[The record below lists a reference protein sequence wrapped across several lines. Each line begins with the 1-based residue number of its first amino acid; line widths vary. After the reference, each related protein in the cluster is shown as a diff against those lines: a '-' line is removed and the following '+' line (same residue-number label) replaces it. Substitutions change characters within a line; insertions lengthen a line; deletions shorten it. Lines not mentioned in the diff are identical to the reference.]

1 MAQVPKFET
10 GGKSPSNIEEYN
22 KKKQELQDLYNKK
35 EQETKTIT
43 INGKKYDIKEAKEK
57 LQNWV
62 SSDDS
67 RSLKNSYRRRGS
79 GVDASYN
86 RFLDALNKGDIQE
99 INSTPSGFDIKY
111 NNSEGF
117 NLGDKYSSDYLAKAI
132 DNNFLNLTEYSN
144 TLQEPDKI
152 DVSWNPRELIN
163 SVWGGKINQE
173 VYNRKTTSERIDDVI
188 RALESNRGR
197 FYEYLSSED
206 KTPFKGYENLPF
218 KSIQEYDQFIED
230 LSQGRDGNPNSEFDW
245 EEQKNNQRFGDYIWK
260 YIFGSSDRGT
270 STTQES
276 SKSPDEIKKEEDE
289 IRKVNNLPE
298 NAPLKYN
305 FNGKNIVVTKEGLR
319 EIDPSGNLIGL
330 RGHFPFESNP
340 ATYMLKSGWY
350 DTDYIPYEKIKD
362 YVGSNVKYLNDIY
375 NPEVYS
381 WRKNAE
387 NIKYKK
393 DWDKEQSYNAYYKL
407 AKLLNLPEGEEY
419 GIDYFNPYIGDNQAV
434 EDYEFIGI
442 NNPQNVESYLSS
454 GRPYKSTGIYAINK
468 KTGDIIP
475 GEFKYNQGYLQF
487 SPTSNY
493 PGISSINLNKLNVN
507 PVEGRDLTLGSKFLA
522 DLYSKYGLYDNE
534 IKPFL
539 GLKYA
544 PMSNYAG
551 TGYIPSGVGMYQ
563 EGGILRNSISSDL
576 QDKQSASMSDVFS
589 GESLSAADKA
599 DLTALAL
606 DVAGLASTAA
616 FGVGNAVGAATGL
629 GSTISTAIADYKRD
643 DDWSWSDTGNLIL
656 NLGMDAATL
665 IPGLGT
671 VAKGAKVTKAI
682 KTAAPILR
690 KAFTALGLGTS
701 LTALG
706 KVMSG
711 EELTINDW
719 RLLANGLNAVTG
731 IGRNVAGKKLY
742 TQKAGAG
749 ELSKP
754 LEVNVNGKTKEIS
767 FKNNEVEGF
776 NKMSTEDKLTT
787 VKTKLKSQYTDLTD
801 EDLSNIKIPKGKWYN
816 PFTRGVGK
824 VKETKVA
831 GRELTPE
838 TLDKIK
844 NNKLSS
850 FQKGLVAE
858 QAYYRRGNI
867 QKQLEDNNIYLGQIS
882 GAPTVV
888 YHGPLTEKVPGKLT
902 NVRAPRSEIL
912 EEKEKLIHRVVN
924 PTKGANDATL
934 NSTLLESMQST
945 PFGTTRSLVEPSGKA
960 TRVTKSDI
968 RKADAKKFRESDEG
982 KAIIAANKQ
991 KLEDVRRRK
1000 QLAYLKG
1007 QETKRRN
1014 ELGYKEE
1021 NKNLSKIVTNSG
1033 GKINNQNNKKISELL
1048 RISEL
1053 RRKRDIE
1060 EAKRLNEL
1068 GYRKEAEH
1076 LSKIVSGINKPI
1088 DNINKKKLTNL
1099 KIRNTYARLRDQYE
1113 FGSDKWIEYQNM
1125 IALLPRYKNGG
1136 NLDYYSV
1143 RNKLLKER
1151 DKYEL
1156 GSKEWIEAN
1165 KKVKEFKNGGVIKYQ
1180 DGGVTPTNILE
1191 EVVVTRKSP
1200 SRIRRIDS
1208 EVLNNNT
1215 FDFNLKPMNKPSL
1228 NTPITKSST
1237 GSNIES
1243 QNYLPTKSSLGSIP
1257 LTTISSLASAIQKT
1271 AANNKIYK
1279 TLKKDLRPSLINL
1292 PTDLNYSIQ
1301 GNEGVRQAYYK
1312 QAANL
1317 EGLTRTPLTSD
1328 ADRQLA
1334 YNLEVAKNAAEA
1346 RLQGDLANEQAIQQS
1361 REKAFQ
1367 VNANNLIRREE
1378 AANRNRLATTEYLNT
1393 LANLKA
1399 QKIGQNA
1406 NIWDTFLHDVTEQTK
1421 QYINTNNARK
1431 VNEQLLDSQYKN
1443 ARLSTEDSITASDL
1457 QRRLD
1462 ALYQKEEY
1470 KKDPTK
1476 LFLDP
1481 EYKNIINAQKELQ
1494 LKGLKRSIDLQKL
1507 GLSGQYP
1514 KVFRFGGIIKK

>member
-86 RFLDALNKGDIQE
+86 RFLDALSKGDIQE

-144 TLQEPDKI
+144 TLQEPNKI

-163 SVWGGKINQE
+163 SIWGGKINQE
-173 VYNRKTTSERIDDVI
+173 VYNRKNTSERIDDVI
-188 RALESNRGR
+188 RALENNRGR

-230 LSQGRDGNPNSEFDW
+230 LSQGRNGDPNSEFDW

-260 YIFGSSDRGT
+260 YIFGDSNQQNSSTQG
-270 STTQES
+270 ST
-276 SKSPDEIKKEEDE
+276 KSEEQIKKEEDE
-289 IRKVNNLPE
+289 IRKVNNLLE
-298 NAPLKYN
+298 NSPLSYN

-319 EIDPSGNLIGL
+319 EIDSSGNLVGL
-330 RGHFPFESNP
+330 RGYFPFESNP

-442 NNPQNVESYLSS
+442 NNPQNVESYLNT
-454 GRPYKSTGIYAINK
+454 GRPYKSKSIYAINK

-522 DLYSKYGLYDNE
+522 DLYSKYFNINSQYLGANE
-534 IKPFL
+534 AK
-539 GLKYA
+539 GETT
-544 PMSNYAG
+544 AG
-551 TGYIPSGVGMYQ
+551 GIPIRYQ

-671 VAKGAKVTKAI
+671 MAKGAKVTKAI

-867 QKQLEDNNIYLGQIS
+867 QKQLEDNNIYLGQTL

-888 YHGPLTEKVPGKLT
+888 YHGKLTEKAPGKINL
-902 NVRAPRSEIL
+902 RAPRSEIL
-912 EEKEKLIHRVVN
+912 EQKEQLIHNVVN
-924 PTKGANDATL
+924 PTKGPTDAEL
-934 NSTLLESMQST
+934 NSSILEQMQFT
-945 PFGTTRSLVEPSGKA
+945 PFGTTRPLTEPSGKA
-960 TRVTKSDI
+960 SRMTKSDV
-968 RKADAKKFRESDEG
+968 RKTQAKLWRESEEG
-982 KAIIAANKQ
+982 KATLAKNKQ
-991 KLEDVRRRK
+991 KLENEKRRR

-1021 NKNLSKIVTNSG
+1021 NKNLSRIVTTPNESVS
-1033 GKINNQNNKKISELL
+1033 NQNDERILNLL
-1048 RISEL
+1048 SKAEEDAVL
-1053 RRKRDIE
+1053 RKRINAQE
-1060 EAKRLNEL
+1060 YQA
-1068 GYRKEAEH
+1068 A
-1076 LSKIVSGINKPI
+1076 SKHSS
-1088 DNINKKKLTNL
+1088 KKKTVS
-1099 KIRNTYARLRDQYE
+1099 KKKSKDVGDRLPKKHKD
-1113 FGSDKWIEYQNM
+1113 
-1125 IALLPRYKNGG
+1125 GG
-1136 NLDYYSV
+1136 TLDYFFI

-1165 KKVKEFKNGGVIKYQ
+1165 KNVKEFKNGGVIKYQ

-1228 NTPITKSST
+1228 NTSITKSST

-1378 AANRNRLATTEYLNT
+1378 AANKNRLATTEYLNT

>member
-22 KKKQELQDLYNKK
+22 KRKQELQDLYNKK

-86 RFLDALNKGDIQE
+86 RFLDALSKGDIQE

-144 TLQEPDKI
+144 TLQEPNKI

-173 VYNRKTTSERIDDVI
+173 VYNRKNTSERIDDVI
-188 RALESNRGR
+188 RALENNRGR

-230 LSQGRDGNPNSEFDW
+230 LSQGRNGDPNSEFDW

-260 YIFGSSDRGT
+260 YIFGDSNQQNSSTQG
-270 STTQES
+270 ST
-276 SKSPDEIKKEEDE
+276 KSEEQIKKEEDE
-289 IRKVNNLPE
+289 IRKTNNLPE
-298 NAPLKYN
+298 GAPLSYN

-319 EIDPSGNLIGL
+319 EKDSSGNLVGL
-330 RGHFPFESNP
+330 RGYFPFESNP

-816 PFTRGVGK
+816 PFTRGIGK

-867 QKQLEDNNIYLGQIS
+867 QKQLKDNNIYLGQTL

-888 YHGPLTEKVPGKLT
+888 YHGKLTEKAPGKINL
-902 NVRAPRSEIL
+902 RAPRSEIL
-912 EEKEKLIHRVVN
+912 EQKEQLIHNVVN
-924 PTKGANDATL
+924 PTKGPTDAEL
-934 NSTLLESMQST
+934 NSSILEQMQFT
-945 PFGTTRSLVEPSGKA
+945 PFGTTRPLTEPSGKA
-960 TRVTKSDI
+960 SRVTKSDV
-968 RKADAKKFRESDEG
+968 RKTQAKLWRESEEG
-982 KAIIAANKQ
+982 KATLAKNKQ
-991 KLEDVRRRK
+991 KLENEKRRR
-1000 QLAYLKG
+1000 QSAYLKG

-1021 NKNLSKIVTNSG
+1021 NKNLSRIVTTPNESVS
-1033 GKINNQNNKKISELL
+1033 NQNDERILNLL
-1048 RISEL
+1048 IKAEEDAVL
-1053 RRKRDIE
+1053 RKRINAQE
-1060 EAKRLNEL
+1060 YQA
-1068 GYRKEAEH
+1068 A
-1076 LSKIVSGINKPI
+1076 SKHSS
-1088 DNINKKKLTNL
+1088 KKKTVS
-1099 KIRNTYARLRDQYE
+1099 KKKSKDVGDRLPKKHKD
-1113 FGSDKWIEYQNM
+1113 
-1125 IALLPRYKNGG
+1125 GG
-1136 NLDYYSV
+1136 TLDYFFI

-1165 KKVKEFKNGGVIKYQ
+1165 KNVKEFKNGGVIKYQ

>member
-22 KKKQELQDLYNKK
+22 KRKQELQDLYNKK

-67 RSLKNSYRRRGS
+67 RNLKNSYRRRGS

-86 RFLDALNKGDIQE
+86 RFLDALSKGDIQE

-173 VYNRKTTSERIDDVI
+173 VYNRKNTSERIDDVI
-188 RALESNRGR
+188 RALENNRGR

-230 LSQGRDGNPNSEFDW
+230 LSQGRNGDPNSEFDW

-260 YIFGSSDRGT
+260 YIFGDSNQQNSSTQG
-270 STTQES
+270 ST
-276 SKSPDEIKKEEDE
+276 KSEEQIKKEEDE

-298 NAPLKYN
+298 NAPLSYN

-319 EIDPSGNLIGL
+319 EKDSSGNLVGL
-330 RGHFPFESNP
+330 RGYFPFESNP

-362 YVGSNVKYLNDIY
+362 YVGSNVKYLNDVY

-442 NNPQNVESYLSS
+442 NNPQNVESYLNT
-454 GRPYKSTGIYAINK
+454 GRPYKSKSIYAINK

-522 DLYSKYGLYDNE
+522 DLYSKYFNINSQYLGANE
-534 IKPFL
+534 AK
-539 GLKYA
+539 GETT
-544 PMSNYAG
+544 AG
-551 TGYIPSGVGMYQ
+551 GIPIRYQ
-563 EGGILRNSISSDL
+563 EGGVLRNSISSDL

-671 VAKGAKVTKAI
+671 MAKGAKVTKAI

-731 IGRNVAGKKLY
+731 ISRNVAGKKLY

-754 LEVNVNGKTKEIS
+754 LEVNVNGKTKEVL

-867 QKQLEDNNIYLGQIS
+867 QKQLEDNIYLGQIS

-888 YHGPLTEKVPGKLT
+888 YYGKLTEKAPGRLT
-902 NVRAPRSEIL
+902 NLRAPRSEIL
-912 EEKEKLIHRVVN
+912 EQKEQLIHNVVN
-924 PTKGANDATL
+924 PTKGPTDAEL
-934 NSTLLESMQST
+934 NSSILEQMQFT
-945 PFGTTRSLVEPSGKA
+945 PFGTTHHLAEPSGRA
-960 TRVTKSDI
+960 SRMTKSDVK
-968 RKADAKKFRESDEG
+968 KARDKIYIYSDEG
-982 KAIIAANKQ
+982 KAEIAKNKQ
-991 KLEDVRRRK
+991 KLEEAKKRR

-1021 NKNLSKIVTNSG
+1021 NKNLSRIVTTPNESVS
-1033 GKINNQNNKKISELL
+1033 NQNDERILNLL
-1048 RISEL
+1048 IKAEEDAAL
-1053 RRKRDIE
+1053 RKRINAQE
-1060 EAKRLNEL
+1060 YQA
-1068 GYRKEAEH
+1068 A
-1076 LSKIVSGINKPI
+1076 SKHSS
-1088 DNINKKKLTNL
+1088 KKKTVS
-1099 KIRNTYARLRDQYE
+1099 KKKSKDVGDRLPKKHKD
-1113 FGSDKWIEYQNM
+1113 
-1125 IALLPRYKNGG
+1125 GG
-1136 NLDYYSV
+1136 TLDYFFI

-1191 EVVVTRKSP
+1191 EVIVTGKSP

-1208 EVLNNNT
+1208 RVLNNNT
-1215 FDFNLKPMNKPSL
+1215 FDFNLKPMNTSSL
-1228 NTPITKSST
+1228 NIPITKSST

-1243 QNYLPTKSSLGSIP
+1243 QNYLPTKSSLESIP

-1367 VNANNLIRREE
+1367 VNANNLMRREE

-1399 QKIGQNA
+1399 QKIGQNT

>member
-22 KKKQELQDLYNKK
+22 KRKQELQDLYNKK

-86 RFLDALNKGDIQE
+86 RFLDALSKGDIQE

-173 VYNRKTTSERIDDVI
+173 VYNRKNTSERIDDVI
-188 RALESNRGR
+188 RALENNRRR

-230 LSQGRDGNPNSEFDW
+230 LSQGRNGDPNSEFDW

-260 YIFGSSDRGT
+260 YIFGDSNQQNSSTQG
-270 STTQES
+270 ST
-276 SKSPDEIKKEEDE
+276 KSEEQIKKEEDE
-289 IRKVNNLPE
+289 IRKTNNLPE
-298 NAPLKYN
+298 NAPLSYN

-319 EIDPSGNLIGL
+319 EIDSSGNLVGL
-330 RGHFPFESNP
+330 RGYFPFESNP

-616 FGVGNAVGAATGL
+616 LGVGNAVGAATGL

-671 VAKGAKVTKAI
+671 MAKGAKVTKAI

-731 IGRNVAGKKLY
+731 ISRNVAGKKLY

-754 LEVNVNGKTKEIS
+754 LEVNVNGKTKEVL

-867 QKQLEDNNIYLGQIS
+867 QKQLEDNNIYLGQTL

-888 YHGPLTEKVPGKLT
+888 YHGKLTEKAPGKINL
-902 NVRAPRSEIL
+902 RAPRSEIL
-912 EEKEKLIHRVVN
+912 EQKEQLIHNVVN
-924 PTKGANDATL
+924 PTKGPTDAEL
-934 NSTLLESMQST
+934 NSSILEQMQFT
-945 PFGTTRSLVEPSGKA
+945 PFGTTRRLAEPSGKA
-960 TRVTKSDI
+960 SRMTKSDVK
-968 RKADAKKFRESDEG
+968 KARDKIYIYSNEG
-982 KAIIAANKQ
+982 KAEIAKNKQ
-991 KLEDVRRRK
+991 KLEEAKKRR

-1021 NKNLSKIVTNSG
+1021 NKNLSRIVTTPNESVS
-1033 GKINNQNNKKISELL
+1033 NQNDERILNLL
-1048 RISEL
+1048 IKAEEDAAL
-1053 RRKRDIE
+1053 RKRINAQE
-1060 EAKRLNEL
+1060 YQA
-1068 GYRKEAEH
+1068 A
-1076 LSKIVSGINKPI
+1076 SKHSS
-1088 DNINKKKLTNL
+1088 KKKTVS
-1099 KIRNTYARLRDQYE
+1099 KKKSKDVGDRLPKKHKD
-1113 FGSDKWIEYQNM
+1113 
-1125 IALLPRYKNGG
+1125 GG
-1136 NLDYYSV
+1136 TLDYFFI

-1208 EVLNNNT
+1208 GVLNNNT

-1257 LTTISSLASAIQKT
+1257 LTTISSLASAVQKT

-1279 TLKKDLRPSLINL
+1279 TLRKNLRPSLINL

-1328 ADRQLA
+1328 ADKQLA

-1367 VNANNLIRREE
+1367 VNANNLMRREE

-1421 QYINTNNARK
+1421 QYINTNNAKK

>member
-35 EQETKTIT
+35 EQETKTII
-43 INGKKYDIKEAKEK
+43 INGRKYDIKEAKDK

-62 SSDDS
+62 SSEDS
-67 RSLKNSYRRRGS
+67 RSLKNSYKRRGS

-86 RFLDALNKGDIQE
+86 RFLNALSEGKIQE
-99 INSTPSGFDIKY
+99 INSTPSGFDVKY
-111 NNSEGF
+111 TNSEGF

-260 YIFGSSDRGT
+260 YIFGSSDQGT

-362 YVGSNVKYLNDIY
+362 YVSSNVKYLNDIY
-375 NPEVYS
+375 NPEVYN

-387 NIKYKK
+387 NIRYKK
-393 DWDKEQSYNAYYKL
+393 DWDKGQSYNAYYKL

-419 GIDYFNPYIGDNQAV
+419 GIDYFNPYIGDNQAA
-434 EDYEFIGI
+434 EDYEFVGI
-442 NNPQNVESYLSS
+442 NNPQNVESYLNI
-454 GRPYKSTGIYAINK
+454 GRPYKSKSIYAINK

-522 DLYSKYGLYDNE
+522 DLYSKYFNINSQYLGANEAKGETTAGGLS
-534 IKPFL
+534 I
-539 GLKYA
+539 
-544 PMSNYAG
+544 S
-551 TGYIPSGVGMYQ
+551 YQ
-563 EGGILRNSISSDL
+563 EGGVLRNSISSDL

-616 FGVGNAVGAATGL
+616 LGVGNAVGAATGL

-643 DDWSWSDTGNLIL
+643 NDWSWSDTGNLIL

-671 VAKGAKVTKAI
+671 MAKGAKVTKAI
-682 KTAAPILR
+682 KAVAPILR
-690 KAFTALGLGTS
+690 KAFTVMGLGS
-701 LTALG
+701 SAAALG
-706 KVMSG
+706 KVVSG
-711 EELTINDW
+711 KELTINDW

-742 TQKAGAG
+742 TQKAGAE

-754 LEVNVNGKTKEIS
+754 LKVTVNGKTENVL

-776 NKMSTEDKLTT
+776 NKMSTEDKITA
-787 VKTKLKSQYTDLTD
+787 VRTKLKEQNKNLTD
-801 EDLSNIKIPKGKWYN
+801 EDLKDIKLPTGKWYN
-816 PFTRGVGK
+816 PLTRGRGK
-824 VKETKVA
+824 VKETKVT

-844 NNKLSS
+844 NNKLSA

-867 QKQLEDNNIYLGQIS
+867 QKQLENNNIYLGQIS

-945 PFGTTRSLVEPSGKA
+945 PFGTTRPLVEPSGKA

-968 RKADAKKFRESDEG
+968 RKVDAKKFRESDEG

-991 KLEDVRRRK
+991 KLEDARRRK

-1007 QETKRRN
+1007 QETKRHN

-1180 DGGVTPTNILE
+1180 DGGVTPTNISE
-1191 EVVVTRKSP
+1191 DVVVTRKSP

-1378 AANRNRLATTEYLNT
+1378 AANKNRLATTEYLNT

-1514 KVFRFGGIIKK
+1514 KIFRFGGIIKK

>member
-86 RFLDALNKGDIQE
+86 RFLDALSKGDIQE

-144 TLQEPDKI
+144 TLQEPNKI

-173 VYNRKTTSERIDDVI
+173 VYNRKNTSERIDDVI
-188 RALESNRGR
+188 RALENNRGR

-260 YIFGSSDRGT
+260 YIFGSSDQGT

-442 NNPQNVESYLSS
+442 NNPQNVESYLNT
-454 GRPYKSTGIYAINK
+454 GRPYKSKSIYAINK

-522 DLYSKYGLYDNE
+522 NLYSKYFNINSQYLGANE
-534 IKPFL
+534 AK
-539 GLKYA
+539 GETT
-544 PMSNYAG
+544 AG
-551 TGYIPSGVGMYQ
+551 GIPIRYQ

-629 GSTISTAIADYKRD
+629 GSTISTAIANYKRD

-671 VAKGAKVTKAI
+671 MAKGAKVTKAI
-682 KTAAPILR
+682 KIAAPILH
-690 KAFTALGLGTS
+690 KAFTALGLVTS

-711 EELTINDW
+711 KELTINDW

-749 ELSKP
+749 KLSKP
-754 LEVNVNGKTKEIS
+754 LEVNVNGKTKEVL

-787 VKTKLKSQYTDLTD
+787 VRTKLESQYKDLTD

-816 PFTRGVGK
+816 PFTRGIGK

-867 QKQLEDNNIYLGQIS
+867 QKQLEDNNIYLGQTL

-888 YHGPLTEKVPGKLT
+888 YHGKLTEKAPGKINL
-902 NVRAPRSEIL
+902 RAPRSEIL
-912 EEKEKLIHRVVN
+912 EQKEQLIHNVVN
-924 PTKGANDATL
+924 PTKGPTDAEL
-934 NSTLLESMQST
+934 NSSILEQMQFT
-945 PFGTTRSLVEPSGKA
+945 PFGTTRPLTEPSGKA
-960 TRVTKSDI
+960 SRVTKSDV
-968 RKADAKKFRESDEG
+968 RKTQAKLWRESEEG
-982 KAIIAANKQ
+982 KATLAKNKQ
-991 KLEDVRRRK
+991 KLENEKRRR

-1021 NKNLSKIVTNSG
+1021 NKNLSRIVTTPNESVS
-1033 GKINNQNNKKISELL
+1033 NQNDERILNLL
-1048 RISEL
+1048 SKAEEDAVL
-1053 RRKRDIE
+1053 RKRINAQE
-1060 EAKRLNEL
+1060 YQA
-1068 GYRKEAEH
+1068 A
-1076 LSKIVSGINKPI
+1076 SKHSS
-1088 DNINKKKLTNL
+1088 KKKTVS
-1099 KIRNTYARLRDQYE
+1099 KKKSKDVGDRLPKKHKD
-1113 FGSDKWIEYQNM
+1113 
-1125 IALLPRYKNGG
+1125 GG
-1136 NLDYYSV
+1136 TLDYFFI

-1165 KKVKEFKNGGVIKYQ
+1165 KNVKEFKNGGVIKYQ

-1228 NTPITKSST
+1228 NIPITKSST

>member
-1 MAQVPKFET
+1 MAQIPKFET

-86 RFLDALNKGDIQE
+86 RFLDALSKGDIQE

-144 TLQEPDKI
+144 TLQEPNKI

-173 VYNRKTTSERIDDVI
+173 VYNRKNTSERIDDVI
-188 RALESNRGR
+188 RALENNRGR

-230 LSQGRDGNPNSEFDW
+230 LSQGRNGDPNSEFDW

-260 YIFGSSDRGT
+260 YIFGDSNQQNSSTQG
-270 STTQES
+270 ST
-276 SKSPDEIKKEEDE
+276 KSEEQIKKEEDE
-289 IRKVNNLPE
+289 IRKTNNLPE
-298 NAPLKYN
+298 GAPLSYN

-319 EIDPSGNLIGL
+319 EIDSSGNLVGL
-330 RGHFPFESNP
+330 RGYFPFESNP

-442 NNPQNVESYLSS
+442 NNPQNVESYLNT
-454 GRPYKSTGIYAINK
+454 GRPYKSKSIYAINK

-522 DLYSKYGLYDNE
+522 NLYSKYFNINSQYLGANE
-534 IKPFL
+534 AK
-539 GLKYA
+539 GETT
-544 PMSNYAG
+544 AG
-551 TGYIPSGVGMYQ
+551 GIPIRYQ

-682 KTAAPILR
+682 KIAAPILH
-690 KAFTALGLGTS
+690 KAFTALGLVTS

-711 EELTINDW
+711 KELTINDW

-749 ELSKP
+749 KLSKP
-754 LEVNVNGKTKEIS
+754 LEVNVNGKTKEVL

-787 VKTKLKSQYTDLTD
+787 VRTKLESQYKDLTD

-867 QKQLEDNNIYLGQIS
+867 QKQLEDNNIYLGQTL

-888 YHGPLTEKVPGKLT
+888 YHGKLTEKAPGKINL
-902 NVRAPRSEIL
+902 RAPRSEIL
-912 EEKEKLIHRVVN
+912 EQKEQLIHNVVN
-924 PTKGANDATL
+924 PTKGPTDAEL
-934 NSTLLESMQST
+934 NSSILEQMQFT
-945 PFGTTRSLVEPSGKA
+945 PFGTTRPLTEPSGKA
-960 TRVTKSDI
+960 SRVTKSDV
-968 RKADAKKFRESDEG
+968 RKTQAKLWRESEEG
-982 KAIIAANKQ
+982 KATLAKNKQ
-991 KLEDVRRRK
+991 KLENEKRRR

-1021 NKNLSKIVTNSG
+1021 NKNLSRIVTTPDESVS
-1033 GKINNQNNKKISELL
+1033 NQNDERILNLL
-1048 RISEL
+1048 IKAEEDAVL
-1053 RRKRDIE
+1053 RKRINAQE
-1060 EAKRLNEL
+1060 YQA
-1068 GYRKEAEH
+1068 A
-1076 LSKIVSGINKPI
+1076 SKHSS
-1088 DNINKKKLTNL
+1088 KKKTVS
-1099 KIRNTYARLRDQYE
+1099 KKKSKDVGDRLPKKHKD
-1113 FGSDKWIEYQNM
+1113 
-1125 IALLPRYKNGG
+1125 GG
-1136 NLDYYSV
+1136 TLDYFFI

-1165 KKVKEFKNGGVIKYQ
+1165 KNVKEFKNGGVIKYQ

-1215 FDFNLKPMNKPSL
+1215 FDFNLKPMNTSSL

>member
-35 EQETKTIT
+35 EQETKTII
-43 INGKKYDIKEAKEK
+43 INGRKYDIKEAKDK

-62 SSDDS
+62 SSEDS
-67 RSLKNSYRRRGS
+67 RSLKNSYKRRGS

-86 RFLDALNKGDIQE
+86 RFLNALSEGKIQE
-99 INSTPSGFDIKY
+99 INSTPSGFDVKY
-111 NNSEGF
+111 TNSEGF

-362 YVGSNVKYLNDIY
+362 YVSSNVKYLNDIY

-419 GIDYFNPYIGDNQAV
+419 GIDYFNPYIGDNQAA
-434 EDYEFIGI
+434 EDYEFVGI
-442 NNPQNVESYLSS
+442 NNPQNVESYLNT
-454 GRPYKSTGIYAINK
+454 GRPYKSKSIYAINK

-493 PGISSINLNKLNVN
+493 PGISSINLNKLNIN

-522 DLYSKYGLYDNE
+522 NLYSKYFNINSQYLGANE
-534 IKPFL
+534 AK
-539 GLKYA
+539 GETT
-544 PMSNYAG
+544 AG
-551 TGYIPSGVGMYQ
+551 GIPIRYQ
-563 EGGILRNSISSDL
+563 EGGVLRNSISSDL

-616 FGVGNAVGAATGL
+616 LGVGNAVGAATGL

-643 DDWSWSDTGNLIL
+643 NDWSWSDTGNLIL

-671 VAKGAKVTKAI
+671 MAKGAKVTKAI
-682 KTAAPILR
+682 KAAAPILR
-690 KAFTALGLGTS
+690 KAFTVMGLGS
-701 LTALG
+701 SAAALG
-706 KVMSG
+706 KVVSG

-742 TQKAGAG
+742 TQKAGAE

-754 LEVNVNGKTKEIS
+754 LKVTVNGKTENVL

-776 NKMSTEDKLTT
+776 NKMSTEDKITA
-787 VKTKLKSQYTDLTD
+787 VRTKLKEQNKNLTD
-801 EDLSNIKIPKGKWYN
+801 EDLKDIKLPTGKWYN
-816 PFTRGVGK
+816 PLTRGRGK
-824 VKETKVA
+824 VKETKVT

-844 NNKLSS
+844 NNKLSA

-867 QKQLEDNNIYLGQIS
+867 QKQLENNNIYLGQIS

-945 PFGTTRSLVEPSGKA
+945 PFGTTRPLVEPSGKA

-991 KLEDVRRRK
+991 KLEDARRRK

-1007 QETKRRN
+1007 QETKRHN

-1180 DGGVTPTNILE
+1180 DGGVTPTNISE
-1191 EVVVTRKSP
+1191 DVVVTRKSP

-1208 EVLNNNT
+1208 GVLNNNT

-1443 ARLSTEDSITASDL
+1443 TRLSTEDSITASDL

>member
-1 MAQVPKFET
+1 MAQIPKFET

-86 RFLDALNKGDIQE
+86 RFLDALSKGDIQE

-144 TLQEPDKI
+144 TLQEPNKI

-173 VYNRKTTSERIDDVI
+173 VYNRKNTSERIDDVI
-188 RALESNRGR
+188 RALENNRGR

-230 LSQGRDGNPNSEFDW
+230 LSQGRNGDPNSEFDW

-260 YIFGSSDRGT
+260 YIFGDSNQQNSSTQG
-270 STTQES
+270 ST
-276 SKSPDEIKKEEDE
+276 KSEEQIKKEEDE
-289 IRKVNNLPE
+289 IRKTNNLPE
-298 NAPLKYN
+298 GAPLSYN

-319 EIDPSGNLIGL
+319 EIDSSGNLVGL
-330 RGHFPFESNP
+330 RGYFPFESNP

-442 NNPQNVESYLSS
+442 NNSQNVESYLNT
-454 GRPYKSTGIYAINK
+454 GRPYKSKSIYAINK

-522 DLYSKYGLYDNE
+522 NLYSKYFNINSQYLGANE
-534 IKPFL
+534 AK
-539 GLKYA
+539 GETT
-544 PMSNYAG
+544 AG
-551 TGYIPSGVGMYQ
+551 GIPIRYQ

-671 VAKGAKVTKAI
+671 MAKGAKVTKAI

-731 IGRNVAGKKLY
+731 MGRNVAGKKLY

-867 QKQLEDNNIYLGQIS
+867 QKQLEDNNIYLGQTL

-888 YHGPLTEKVPGKLT
+888 YHGKLTEKAPGKINL
-902 NVRAPRSEIL
+902 RAPRSEIL
-912 EEKEKLIHRVVN
+912 EQKEQLIHNVVN
-924 PTKGANDATL
+924 PTKGPTDAEL
-934 NSTLLESMQST
+934 NSSILEQMQFT
-945 PFGTTRSLVEPSGKA
+945 PFGTTRPLTEPSGKA
-960 TRVTKSDI
+960 SRMTKSDV
-968 RKADAKKFRESDEG
+968 RKTQAKLWRESEEG
-982 KAIIAANKQ
+982 KATLAKNKQ
-991 KLEDVRRRK
+991 KLENEKRRK

-1021 NKNLSKIVTNSG
+1021 NKNLSRIVTTPNESVS
-1033 GKINNQNNKKISELL
+1033 NQNDERILNLL
-1048 RISEL
+1048 IKAEEDAVL
-1053 RRKRDIE
+1053 RKRINAQE
-1060 EAKRLNEL
+1060 YQA
-1068 GYRKEAEH
+1068 A
-1076 LSKIVSGINKPI
+1076 SKHSS
-1088 DNINKKKLTNL
+1088 KKKTVS
-1099 KIRNTYARLRDQYE
+1099 KKKSKDVGDRLPKKHKD
-1113 FGSDKWIEYQNM
+1113 
-1125 IALLPRYKNGG
+1125 GG
-1136 NLDYYSV
+1136 TLDYFFI

-1165 KKVKEFKNGGVIKYQ
+1165 KNVKEFKNRGVIKYQ

-1279 TLKKDLRPSLINL
+1279 ILKKDLRPSLINL

-1378 AANRNRLATTEYLNT
+1378 AANKNRLATTEYLNT

>member
-86 RFLDALNKGDIQE
+86 RFLDALSKGDIQE

-144 TLQEPDKI
+144 TLQEPNKI

-173 VYNRKTTSERIDDVI
+173 VYNRKNTSERIDDVI
-188 RALESNRGR
+188 RALENNRGR

-230 LSQGRDGNPNSEFDW
+230 LSQGRNGDPNSEFDW

-260 YIFGSSDRGT
+260 YIFGDSNQQNSSTQG
-270 STTQES
+270 ST
-276 SKSPDEIKKEEDE
+276 KSEEQIKKEEDE
-289 IRKVNNLPE
+289 IRKTNNLPE
-298 NAPLKYN
+298 GAPLSYN

-319 EIDPSGNLIGL
+319 EIDSSGNLVGL
-330 RGHFPFESNP
+330 RGYFPFESNP

-442 NNPQNVESYLSS
+442 NNPQNVESYLNT
-454 GRPYKSTGIYAINK
+454 GRPYKSKSIYAINK

-522 DLYSKYGLYDNE
+522 NLYSKYFNINSQYLGANE
-534 IKPFL
+534 AK
-539 GLKYA
+539 GETT
-544 PMSNYAG
+544 AG
-551 TGYIPSGVGMYQ
+551 GIPIRYQ

-671 VAKGAKVTKAI
+671 MAKGAKVTKAI

-945 PFGTTRSLVEPSGKA
+945 PFGTTRPLVEPSGKA

-991 KLEDVRRRK
+991 KLEDARRRK

-1021 NKNLSKIVTNSG
+1021 NKNLSGIVTTPNESVS
-1033 GKINNQNNKKISELL
+1033 NQNDERILNLL
-1048 RISEL
+1048 IKAEEDAVL
-1053 RRKRDIE
+1053 RKRINAQE
-1060 EAKRLNEL
+1060 YQA
-1068 GYRKEAEH
+1068 A
-1076 LSKIVSGINKPI
+1076 SKHSS
-1088 DNINKKKLTNL
+1088 KKKTVS
-1099 KIRNTYARLRDQYE
+1099 KKKSKDVGDRLPKKHKD
-1113 FGSDKWIEYQNM
+1113 
-1125 IALLPRYKNGG
+1125 GG
-1136 NLDYYSV
+1136 TLDYFFI

-1165 KKVKEFKNGGVIKYQ
+1165 KNVKEFKNGGVIKYQ

-1279 TLKKDLRPSLINL
+1279 ILKKDLRPSLINL

-1346 RLQGDLANEQAIQQS
+1346 RLQGDLANEQTIQQS

-1378 AANRNRLATTEYLNT
+1378 AANKNRLATTEYLNT

>member
-22 KKKQELQDLYNKK
+22 KRKQELQDLYNKK

-67 RSLKNSYRRRGS
+67 RNLKNSYRRRGS

-86 RFLDALNKGDIQE
+86 RFLDALSKGDIQE

-173 VYNRKTTSERIDDVI
+173 VYNRKNTSERIDDVI
-188 RALESNRGR
+188 RALENNRGR

-230 LSQGRDGNPNSEFDW
+230 LSQGRNGDPNSEFDW

-260 YIFGSSDRGT
+260 YIFGDSNQQNSSTQG
-270 STTQES
+270 ST
-276 SKSPDEIKKEEDE
+276 KSEEQIKKEEDE

-298 NAPLKYN
+298 NAPLSYN

-319 EIDPSGNLIGL
+319 EKDSSGNLVGL
-330 RGHFPFESNP
+330 RGYFPFESNP

-362 YVGSNVKYLNDIY
+362 YVGSNVKYLNDVY

-442 NNPQNVESYLSS
+442 NNPQNVESYLNT
-454 GRPYKSTGIYAINK
+454 GRPYKSKSIYAINK

-522 DLYSKYGLYDNE
+522 DLYSKYFNINSQYLGANE
-534 IKPFL
+534 AK
-539 GLKYA
+539 GETT
-544 PMSNYAG
+544 AG
-551 TGYIPSGVGMYQ
+551 GIPIRYQ
-563 EGGILRNSISSDL
+563 EGGVLRNSISSDL

-671 VAKGAKVTKAI
+671 MAKGAKVTKAI

-731 IGRNVAGKKLY
+731 ISRNVAGKKLY

-754 LEVNVNGKTKEIS
+754 LEVNVNGKTKEVL

-867 QKQLEDNNIYLGQIS
+867 QKQLEDNIYLGQIS

-888 YHGPLTEKVPGKLT
+888 YYGKLTEKAPGRLT
-902 NVRAPRSEIL
+902 NLRAPRSEIL
-912 EEKEKLIHRVVN
+912 EQKEQLIHNVVN
-924 PTKGANDATL
+924 PTKGPTDAEL
-934 NSTLLESMQST
+934 NSSILEQMQFT
-945 PFGTTRSLVEPSGKA
+945 PFGTTHHLAEPSGRA
-960 TRVTKSDI
+960 SRMTKSDVK
-968 RKADAKKFRESDEG
+968 KARDKIYIYSDEG
-982 KAIIAANKQ
+982 KAEIAKNKQ
-991 KLEDVRRRK
+991 KLEEAKKRR

-1021 NKNLSKIVTNSG
+1021 NKNLSRIVTTPNESVS
-1033 GKINNQNNKKISELL
+1033 NQNDERILNLL
-1048 RISEL
+1048 IKAEEDAAL
-1053 RRKRDIE
+1053 RKRINAQE
-1060 EAKRLNEL
+1060 YQA
-1068 GYRKEAEH
+1068 A
-1076 LSKIVSGINKPI
+1076 SKHSS
-1088 DNINKKKLTNL
+1088 KKKTVS
-1099 KIRNTYARLRDQYE
+1099 KKKSKDVGDRLPKKHKD
-1113 FGSDKWIEYQNM
+1113 
-1125 IALLPRYKNGG
+1125 GG
-1136 NLDYYSV
+1136 TLDYFFI

-1208 EVLNNNT
+1208 GVLNNNT
-1215 FDFNLKPMNKPSL
+1215 FDFNLKPMNKPFL

-1257 LTTISSLASAIQKT
+1257 LTTISSLASAVQKT

-1279 TLKKDLRPSLINL
+1279 TLRKNLRPSLINL

-1301 GNEGVRQAYYK
+1301 GNEGIRQAYYK

-1367 VNANNLIRREE
+1367 VNTNNLMRREE

-1421 QYINTNNARK
+1421 QYINTNNVRK
-1431 VNEQLLDSQYKN
+1431 VNEKLLDSQYKN

>member
-22 KKKQELQDLYNKK
+22 KRKQELQDLYNKK

-67 RSLKNSYRRRGS
+67 RNLKNSYRRRGS

-86 RFLDALNKGDIQE
+86 RFLDALSKGDIQE

-173 VYNRKTTSERIDDVI
+173 VYNRKNTSERIDDVI
-188 RALESNRGR
+188 RALENNRGR

-230 LSQGRDGNPNSEFDW
+230 LSQGRNGDPNSEFDW

-260 YIFGSSDRGT
+260 YIFGDSNQQNSSTQG
-270 STTQES
+270 ST
-276 SKSPDEIKKEEDE
+276 KSEEQIKKEEDE
-289 IRKVNNLPE
+289 IRKINNLPE
-298 NAPLKYN
+298 DAPLSYN

-319 EIDPSGNLIGL
+319 EKDSSGNLVGL
-330 RGHFPFESNP
+330 RGYFPFESNP

-362 YVGSNVKYLNDIY
+362 YVGSNIKYLNDIY

-442 NNPQNVESYLSS
+442 NNPQNVESYLNT
-454 GRPYKSTGIYAINK
+454 GRPYKSKSIYAINK

-522 DLYSKYGLYDNE
+522 DLYSKYGLYNNE

-539 GLKYA
+539 GLKHA

-551 TGYIPSGVGMYQ
+551 TGYIPSGIGMYQ
-563 EGGILRNSISSDL
+563 EGGVLRNSISSDL

-671 VAKGAKVTKAI
+671 MAKGAKVTKAI

-731 IGRNVAGKKLY
+731 ISRNVAGKKLY

-754 LEVNVNGKTKEIS
+754 LEVNVNGKTKEVS

-867 QKQLEDNNIYLGQIS
+867 QKQLENNNIYLGQIS
-882 GAPTVV
+882 GAPTIV
-888 YHGPLTEKVPGKLT
+888 YHGKLTEKAPGRLT
-902 NVRAPRSEIL
+902 NIRAPRSELL
-912 EEKEKLIHRVVN
+912 EQKEQLIHNVVN
-924 PTKGANDATL
+924 PTKGPTDAEL
-934 NSTLLESMQST
+934 NNSILEQMQFT
-945 PFGTTRSLVEPSGKA
+945 PFGTTRPLAEPSGRASKM
-960 TRVTKSDI
+960 TKSDVK
-968 RKADAKKFRESDEG
+968 KAQDKIYTYSDEG
-982 KAIIAANKQ
+982 KAEIAKNKQ
-991 KLEDVRRRK
+991 KLEEARKRR

-1021 NKNLSKIVTNSG
+1021 NKNLSRIVTTPNESVS
-1033 GKINNQNNKKISELL
+1033 NQNDERILNLL
-1048 RISEL
+1048 IKAEEDAAL
-1053 RRKRDIE
+1053 RKRINAQE
-1060 EAKRLNEL
+1060 YQA
-1068 GYRKEAEH
+1068 A
-1076 LSKIVSGINKPI
+1076 SKHSS
-1088 DNINKKKLTNL
+1088 KKKTVS
-1099 KIRNTYARLRDQYE
+1099 KKKSKDVGDRLPKKHKD
-1113 FGSDKWIEYQNM
+1113 
-1125 IALLPRYKNGG
+1125 GG
-1136 NLDYYSV
+1136 TLDYFFI

-1191 EVVVTRKSP
+1191 EVIVTGKSP

-1208 EVLNNNT
+1208 GVLNNNT
-1215 FDFNLKPMNKPSL
+1215 FDFNLKPMNTSSL

-1367 VNANNLIRREE
+1367 VNANNLMRREE
-1378 AANRNRLATTEYLNT
+1378 AANKNRLATTEYLNT

>member
-67 RSLKNSYRRRGS
+67 RSLKNSYRRRRS

-260 YIFGSSDRGT
+260 YIFGSSDQGT

-362 YVGSNVKYLNDIY
+362 YVSSNVKYLNDIY

-407 AKLLNLPEGEEY
+407 AKLLNLLEGEEY
-419 GIDYFNPYIGDNQAV
+419 GIDYFNPYIGDNQAA
-434 EDYEFIGI
+434 EDYEFVGI
-442 NNPQNVESYLSS
+442 NNPQNVESYLNT
-454 GRPYKSTGIYAINK
+454 GRPYKSKSIYAINK

-493 PGISSINLNKLNVN
+493 PGISSINLNKLNIN
-507 PVEGRDLTLGSKFLA
+507 PVEGRDLTLGSKFLT
-522 DLYSKYGLYDNE
+522 DLYSKYFNINSQYLGANEAKGETTAGGLS
-534 IKPFL
+534 IR
-539 GLKYA
+539 
-544 PMSNYAG
+544 
-551 TGYIPSGVGMYQ
+551 YQ
-563 EGGILRNSISSDL
+563 EGGVLRNSISSDL

-616 FGVGNAVGAATGL
+616 LGVGNAVGAVTGL

-671 VAKGAKVTKAI
+671 MAKGAKVTKAI
-682 KTAAPILR
+682 KAVAPILR
-690 KAFTALGLGTS
+690 KAFTVMGLGS
-701 LTALG
+701 SAAALG
-706 KVMSG
+706 KVVSG
-711 EELTINDW
+711 KELTINDW

-742 TQKAGAG
+742 TQKAGAE

-754 LEVNVNGKTKEIS
+754 LKVTVNGKTENVL

-776 NKMSTEDKLTT
+776 NKMSTEDKITA
-787 VKTKLKSQYTDLTD
+787 VRTKLKERNKNLTD
-801 EDLSNIKIPKGKWYN
+801 EDLKDIKLPTGKWYN
-816 PFTRGVGK
+816 PLTRGRGK
-824 VKETKVA
+824 VKETKVT

-844 NNKLSS
+844 NNKLSA

-867 QKQLEDNNIYLGQIS
+867 QKQLENNNIYLGQIS

-945 PFGTTRSLVEPSGKA
+945 PFGTTRPLVEPSGKA

-991 KLEDVRRRK
+991 KLEDARRRK

-1033 GKINNQNNKKISELL
+1033 GKINNQNNKKISEFL

-1180 DGGVTPTNILE
+1180 DGGVTPTNISE
-1191 EVVVTRKSP
+1191 DVVVTRKSP

-1208 EVLNNNT
+1208 GVLNNNT

-1346 RLQGDLANEQAIQQS
+1346 KLQGDLANEQAIQQS

-1378 AANRNRLATTEYLNT
+1378 AANKNRLATTEYLNT

>member
-22 KKKQELQDLYNKK
+22 KRKQELQDLYNKK

-67 RSLKNSYRRRGS
+67 RNLKNSYRRRGS

-86 RFLDALNKGDIQE
+86 RFLDALSKGDIQE

-173 VYNRKTTSERIDDVI
+173 VYNRKNTSERIDDVI
-188 RALESNRGR
+188 RALENNRRR

-230 LSQGRDGNPNSEFDW
+230 LSQGRNGDPNSEFDW

-260 YIFGSSDRGT
+260 YIFGDSNQQNSSIQG
-270 STTQES
+270 ST
-276 SKSPDEIKKEEDE
+276 KSEEQIKKEEEE

-298 NAPLKYN
+298 NAPLSYN

-319 EIDPSGNLIGL
+319 ERDSSGNLVGL
-330 RGHFPFESNP
+330 RGYFPFESNP

-362 YVGSNVKYLNDIY
+362 YVGSNIKYLNDVY

-442 NNPQNVESYLSS
+442 NNPQNVESYLNT
-454 GRPYKSTGIYAINK
+454 GRPYKSKSIYAINK

-507 PVEGRDLTLGSKFLA
+507 SVEGRDLTLGSKFLA
-522 DLYSKYGLYDNE
+522 DLYSKYFNINSQYLGANE
-534 IKPFL
+534 AK
-539 GLKYA
+539 GETT
-544 PMSNYAG
+544 AG
-551 TGYIPSGVGMYQ
+551 GIPIRYQ

-671 VAKGAKVTKAI
+671 MAKGAKVTKAI

-731 IGRNVAGKKLY
+731 IGRNIAGKKLY

-754 LEVNVNGKTKEIS
+754 LEVNVNDKTKEVL

-888 YHGPLTEKVPGKLT
+888 YHGKLTEKAPGRLT
-902 NVRAPRSEIL
+902 NLRAPRSEIL
-912 EEKEKLIHRVVN
+912 EQKEQLIHNVVN
-924 PTKGANDATL
+924 PTKGPTDAEL
-934 NSTLLESMQST
+934 NSSILEQMQFT
-945 PFGTTRSLVEPSGKA
+945 PFGTTRRLAEPSGRA
-960 TRVTKSDI
+960 SRMTKSDVK
-968 RKADAKKFRESDEG
+968 KAQNKIYIYSNEG
-982 KAIIAANKQ
+982 KAEIAKNKQ
-991 KLEDVRRRK
+991 KLEEAKKRR

-1021 NKNLSKIVTNSG
+1021 NKNLSRIVTTPNESVS
-1033 GKINNQNNKKISELL
+1033 NQNDERILDLL
-1048 RISEL
+1048 IKAEEDAAL
-1053 RRKRDIE
+1053 RKRINAQE
-1060 EAKRLNEL
+1060 YQA
-1068 GYRKEAEH
+1068 A
-1076 LSKIVSGINKPI
+1076 SKHSS
-1088 DNINKKKLTNL
+1088 KKKTVS
-1099 KIRNTYARLRDQYE
+1099 KKKSKDIGDRLPKKHKD
-1113 FGSDKWIEYQNM
+1113 
-1125 IALLPRYKNGG
+1125 GG
-1136 NLDYYSV
+1136 TLDYFFV

-1191 EVVVTRKSP
+1191 EVIVTGKSP

-1208 EVLNNNT
+1208 GVLNNNT
-1215 FDFNLKPMNKPSL
+1215 FDFNLKPMNTSSL
-1228 NTPITKSST
+1228 NIPITKSST

-1367 VNANNLIRREE
+1367 VNANNLMRREE
-1378 AANRNRLATTEYLNT
+1378 AANRNRLAITEYLNT

-1431 VNEQLLDSQYKN
+1431 VHEKLLDSQYKN

>member
-67 RSLKNSYRRRGS
+67 RNLKNSYRRRGS

-86 RFLDALNKGDIQE
+86 RFLDALTKGDIQE

-173 VYNRKTTSERIDDVI
+173 VYNRKNTSERIDDVI
-188 RALESNRGR
+188 RALENNRGR

-230 LSQGRDGNPNSEFDW
+230 LSQGRNGDPNSEFDW

-260 YIFGSSDRGT
+260 YIFGDSNQQNSSTQG
-270 STTQES
+270 ST
-276 SKSPDEIKKEEDE
+276 KSEEQIKKEEDE
-289 IRKVNNLPE
+289 IRKTNNLPE
-298 NAPLKYN
+298 NAPLSYN

-319 EIDPSGNLIGL
+319 ERDSSGNLVGL
-330 RGHFPFESNP
+330 RGYFPFESNP

-671 VAKGAKVTKAI
+671 MAKGAKVTKAI

-754 LEVNVNGKTKEIS
+754 LEVNVNGKTKEVL

-888 YHGPLTEKVPGKLT
+888 YHGKLTEKVPGKINL
-902 NVRAPRSEIL
+902 RAPRSEIL
-912 EEKEKLIHRVVN
+912 EQKEQLIHNVVN
-924 PTKGANDATL
+924 PIKGPTDAEL
-934 NSTLLESMQST
+934 NSSILEQMQFT
-945 PFGTTRSLVEPSGKA
+945 PFGTTRRLAEPSGRA
-960 TRVTKSDI
+960 SRMTKSDVK
-968 RKADAKKFRESDEG
+968 KARDKIYIYSNEG
-982 KAIIAANKQ
+982 KAEIAKNKQ
-991 KLEDVRRRK
+991 KLEEAKKRR

-1021 NKNLSKIVTNSG
+1021 NKNLSRIVTTPNESVS
-1033 GKINNQNNKKISELL
+1033 NQNDERILDLL
-1048 RISEL
+1048 IKAEEDAAL
-1053 RRKRDIE
+1053 RKRINAQE
-1060 EAKRLNEL
+1060 YQA
-1068 GYRKEAEH
+1068 A
-1076 LSKIVSGINKPI
+1076 SKHSS
-1088 DNINKKKLTNL
+1088 KKKTVS
-1099 KIRNTYARLRDQYE
+1099 KKKSKDIGDRLPKKHKD
-1113 FGSDKWIEYQNM
+1113 
-1125 IALLPRYKNGG
+1125 GG
-1136 NLDYYSV
+1136 TLDYFFV

-1191 EVVVTRKSP
+1191 KVIVTGKSP
-1200 SRIRRIDS
+1200 SRIRRINS
-1208 EVLNNNT
+1208 GVLNNNT
-1215 FDFNLKPMNKPSL
+1215 FDFNLKPMNTSSL

-1243 QNYLPTKSSLGSIP
+1243 QNYLPTKSSLESIP

-1367 VNANNLIRREE
+1367 VNANNLMRREE

-1399 QKIGQNA
+1399 QKIGQNT

-1431 VNEQLLDSQYKN
+1431 VNKQLLDSQYKN

>member
-22 KKKQELQDLYNKK
+22 KRKQKLQDLYNKK

-67 RSLKNSYRRRGS
+67 RNLKNSYRRRGS

-86 RFLDALNKGDIQE
+86 RFLDALSKGDIQE

-173 VYNRKTTSERIDDVI
+173 VYNRKNTSERIDDVI
-188 RALESNRGR
+188 RALENNRGR

-230 LSQGRDGNPNSEFDW
+230 LSQGRNGDPNSEFDW

-260 YIFGSSDRGT
+260 YIFGDSNQQNSSTQG
-270 STTQES
+270 ST
-276 SKSPDEIKKEEDE
+276 KSEEQIKKEEDE
-289 IRKVNNLPE
+289 IRKTNNLPE
-298 NAPLKYN
+298 NAPLSYN

-319 EIDPSGNLIGL
+319 EIDSSGNLVGL
-330 RGHFPFESNP
+330 RGYFPFESNP

-362 YVGSNVKYLNDIY
+362 YVGSNVKYLNDVY

-493 PGISSINLNKLNVN
+493 PGISSINLNKLNIN

-616 FGVGNAVGAATGL
+616 LGVGNAVGAATGL

-671 VAKGAKVTKAI
+671 IAKGAKVTKAI

-754 LEVNVNGKTKEIS
+754 LEVNVNGKTKEVL

-867 QKQLEDNNIYLGQIS
+867 QKQLEDNNIYLGQTL

-888 YHGPLTEKVPGKLT
+888 YHGKLTEKAPGKINL
-902 NVRAPRSEIL
+902 RAPRSEIL
-912 EEKEKLIHRVVN
+912 EQKEQLIHNVVN
-924 PTKGANDATL
+924 PTKGPTDAEL
-934 NSTLLESMQST
+934 NSSILEQMQFTL
-945 PFGTTRSLVEPSGKA
+945 FGTTRRLAEPSGRA
-960 TRVTKSDI
+960 SRMTKSDVK
-968 RKADAKKFRESDEG
+968 KARDKIYIYSNEG
-982 KAIIAANKQ
+982 KAEIAKNKQ
-991 KLEDVRRRK
+991 KLEEAKKRR

-1021 NKNLSKIVTNSG
+1021 NKNLSRIVTTPNESVS
-1033 GKINNQNNKKISELL
+1033 NQNDERILNLL
-1048 RISEL
+1048 IKAEEDAAL
-1053 RRKRDIE
+1053 RKRINAQE
-1060 EAKRLNEL
+1060 YQA
-1068 GYRKEAEH
+1068 A
-1076 LSKIVSGINKPI
+1076 SKHSS
-1088 DNINKKKLTNL
+1088 KKKTVS
-1099 KIRNTYARLRDQYE
+1099 KKKSKDVGDRLPKKHKD
-1113 FGSDKWIEYQNM
+1113 
-1125 IALLPRYKNGG
+1125 GG
-1136 NLDYYSV
+1136 TLDYFFI

-1215 FDFNLKPMNKPSL
+1215 FDFNLKSMNTPSL

-1237 GSNIES
+1237 GSNVES

-1279 TLKKDLRPSLINL
+1279 TLRKNLRPSLINL

-1367 VNANNLIRREE
+1367 VNANNLMRREE

-1431 VNEQLLDSQYKN
+1431 VHEKLLDSQYKN
-1443 ARLSTEDSITASDL
+1443 ARLSTENSITASDL

>member
-173 VYNRKTTSERIDDVI
+173 VYNRKNTSERIDDVI
-188 RALESNRGR
+188 RALENNRGR

-230 LSQGRDGNPNSEFDW
+230 LSQGRNGDPNSEFDW

-260 YIFGSSDRGT
+260 YIFGDSNQQNSSTQG
-270 STTQES
+270 ST
-276 SKSPDEIKKEEDE
+276 KSEEQIKKEEDE
-289 IRKVNNLPE
+289 IRKTNNLPE
-298 NAPLKYN
+298 GAPLSYN

-319 EIDPSGNLIGL
+319 EIDSSGNLVGL
-330 RGHFPFESNP
+330 RGYFPFESNP

-442 NNPQNVESYLSS
+442 NNPQNVESYLNT
-454 GRPYKSTGIYAINK
+454 GRPYKSKSIYAINK

-522 DLYSKYGLYDNE
+522 NLYSKYFNINSQYLGANE
-534 IKPFL
+534 AK
-539 GLKYA
+539 GETT
-544 PMSNYAG
+544 AG
-551 TGYIPSGVGMYQ
+551 GIPIRYQ
-563 EGGILRNSISSDL
+563 EGGVLRNSISSDL

-589 GESLSAADKA
+589 GESLSTADKA

-671 VAKGAKVTKAI
+671 MAKGAKVTKAI

-867 QKQLEDNNIYLGQIS
+867 QKQLEDNNIYLGQTL

-888 YHGPLTEKVPGKLT
+888 YHGKLTEKAPGKINL
-902 NVRAPRSEIL
+902 RAPRSEIL
-912 EEKEKLIHRVVN
+912 EQKEQLIHNVVN
-924 PTKGANDATL
+924 PTKGPTDAEL
-934 NSTLLESMQST
+934 NSSILEQMQFT
-945 PFGTTRSLVEPSGKA
+945 PFGTTRPLTEPSGKA
-960 TRVTKSDI
+960 SRVTKSDV
-968 RKADAKKFRESDEG
+968 RKTQAKLWRESEEG
-982 KAIIAANKQ
+982 KATLAKNKQ
-991 KLEDVRRRK
+991 KLENEKRRK

-1021 NKNLSKIVTNSG
+1021 NKNLSRIVTTPNESVS
-1033 GKINNQNNKKISELL
+1033 NQNDERILNLL
-1048 RISEL
+1048 IKAEEDAVL
-1053 RRKRDIE
+1053 RKRINAQE
-1060 EAKRLNEL
+1060 YQA
-1068 GYRKEAEH
+1068 A
-1076 LSKIVSGINKPI
+1076 SKHSS
-1088 DNINKKKLTNL
+1088 KKKTVS
-1099 KIRNTYARLRDQYE
+1099 KKKSKDVGDRLPKKHKD
-1113 FGSDKWIEYQNM
+1113 
-1125 IALLPRYKNGG
+1125 GG
-1136 NLDYYSV
+1136 TLDYFFI

-1165 KKVKEFKNGGVIKYQ
+1165 KNVKEFKNGGVIKYQ

>member
-22 KKKQELQDLYNKK
+22 KRKQELQDLYNKK

-260 YIFGSSDRGT
+260 YIFGSSDQGT

-362 YVGSNVKYLNDIY
+362 YVSSNVKYLNDIY
-375 NPEVYS
+375 NPEIYK
-381 WRKNAE
+381 WKKNAE

-393 DWDKEQSYNAYYKL
+393 DWDKGQSYNAYYKL

-419 GIDYFNPYIGDNQAV
+419 GIDYFNPYIGDNQAA
-434 EDYEFIGI
+434 EDYEFVGI
-442 NNPQNVESYLSS
+442 NNPQNVESYLNI
-454 GRPYKSTGIYAINK
+454 GRPYKSKSIYAINK

-493 PGISSINLNKLNVN
+493 PGISSINLNKLNIN

-522 DLYSKYGLYDNE
+522 DLYSKYFNINSQYLGANEAKGETTAGGLS
-534 IKPFL
+534 IR
-539 GLKYA
+539 
-544 PMSNYAG
+544 
-551 TGYIPSGVGMYQ
+551 YQ

-867 QKQLEDNNIYLGQIS
+867 QKQLEDNNIYLGQTL

-888 YHGPLTEKVPGKLT
+888 YHGKLTEKAPGKINL
-902 NVRAPRSEIL
+902 RAPRSEIL
-912 EEKEKLIHRVVN
+912 EQKEQLIHNVVN
-924 PTKGANDATL
+924 PTKGPTDAEL
-934 NSTLLESMQST
+934 NSSILEQMQFT
-945 PFGTTRSLVEPSGKA
+945 PFGTTRPLTEPSGKA
-960 TRVTKSDI
+960 SRVTKSDV
-968 RKADAKKFRESDEG
+968 RKTQAKLWRESEEG
-982 KAIIAANKQ
+982 KATLAKNKQ
-991 KLEDVRRRK
+991 KLENEKRRR

-1021 NKNLSKIVTNSG
+1021 NKNLSRIVTTPNESVS
-1033 GKINNQNNKKISELL
+1033 NQNDERILNLL
-1048 RISEL
+1048 SKAEEDAVL
-1053 RRKRDIE
+1053 RKRINAQE
-1060 EAKRLNEL
+1060 YQA
-1068 GYRKEAEH
+1068 A
-1076 LSKIVSGINKPI
+1076 SKHSS
-1088 DNINKKKLTNL
+1088 KKKTVS
-1099 KIRNTYARLRDQYE
+1099 KKKSKDVGDRLPKKHKD
-1113 FGSDKWIEYQNM
+1113 
-1125 IALLPRYKNGG
+1125 GG
-1136 NLDYYSV
+1136 TLDYFFI

-1165 KKVKEFKNGGVIKYQ
+1165 KNVKEFKNGGVIKYQ

-1279 TLKKDLRPSLINL
+1279 ILKKDLRPSLINL

>member
-67 RSLKNSYRRRGS
+67 RNLKNSYRRRGF

-86 RFLDALNKGDIQE
+86 RFLDALSKGDIQE

-173 VYNRKTTSERIDDVI
+173 VYNRKNTSERIDDVI
-188 RALESNRGR
+188 RALENNRGR

-230 LSQGRDGNPNSEFDW
+230 LSQGRNGDPNSEFDW

-260 YIFGSSDRGT
+260 YIFGDSNQQNSSTQG
-270 STTQES
+270 ST
-276 SKSPDEIKKEEDE
+276 KSEEQIKKEEDE
-289 IRKVNNLPE
+289 IRKTNNLPE
-298 NAPLKYN
+298 GAPLSYN

-362 YVGSNVKYLNDIY
+362 YVSSNVKYLNDIY

-419 GIDYFNPYIGDNQAV
+419 GIDYFNPYIGDNQAA
-434 EDYEFIGI
+434 EDYEFVGI
-442 NNPQNVESYLSS
+442 NNPQNVESYLNT
-454 GRPYKSTGIYAINK
+454 GRPYKSKSIYAINK

-493 PGISSINLNKLNVN
+493 PGISSINLNKLNIN
-507 PVEGRDLTLGSKFLA
+507 PVEGRDLTLGSKFLT
-522 DLYSKYGLYDNE
+522 DLYSKYFNINSQYLGANEAKGETTAGGLS
-534 IKPFL
+534 IR
-539 GLKYA
+539 
-544 PMSNYAG
+544 
-551 TGYIPSGVGMYQ
+551 YQ

-616 FGVGNAVGAATGL
+616 FGIGNAVGAATGL

-867 QKQLEDNNIYLGQIS
+867 QKQLEDNNIYLGQTL

-888 YHGPLTEKVPGKLT
+888 YHGKLTEKAPGKINL
-902 NVRAPRSEIL
+902 RAPRSEIL
-912 EEKEKLIHRVVN
+912 EQKEQLIHNVVN
-924 PTKGANDATL
+924 PTKGPTDAEL
-934 NSTLLESMQST
+934 NSSILEQMQFT
-945 PFGTTRSLVEPSGKA
+945 PFGTTRPLTEPSGKA
-960 TRVTKSDI
+960 SRVTKSDV
-968 RKADAKKFRESDEG
+968 RKTQAKLWRESEEG
-982 KAIIAANKQ
+982 KATLAKNKQ
-991 KLEDVRRRK
+991 KLENEKRRR
-1000 QLAYLKG
+1000 QSAYLKG

-1021 NKNLSKIVTNSG
+1021 NKNLSRIVTTPNESVS
-1033 GKINNQNNKKISELL
+1033 NQNDERILNLL
-1048 RISEL
+1048 IKAEEDAVL
-1053 RRKRDIE
+1053 RKRINAQE
-1060 EAKRLNEL
+1060 YQA
-1068 GYRKEAEH
+1068 A
-1076 LSKIVSGINKPI
+1076 SKHSS
-1088 DNINKKKLTNL
+1088 KKKTVS
-1099 KIRNTYARLRDQYE
+1099 KKKSKDVGDRLPKKHKD
-1113 FGSDKWIEYQNM
+1113 
-1125 IALLPRYKNGG
+1125 GG
-1136 NLDYYSV
+1136 TLDYFFI

-1165 KKVKEFKNGGVIKYQ
+1165 KNVKEFKNGGVIKYQ

-1243 QNYLPTKSSLGSIP
+1243 QNHLPTKSSLGSIP

-1292 PTDLNYSIQ
+1292 PTDLNYFIQ

>member
-86 RFLDALNKGDIQE
+86 RFLDALSKGDIQE

-144 TLQEPDKI
+144 TLQEPNKI

-260 YIFGSSDRGT
+260 YIFGSSDQGT

-362 YVGSNVKYLNDIY
+362 YVSSNVKYLNDIY

-407 AKLLNLPEGEEY
+407 AKLLNLPEREEY
-419 GIDYFNPYIGDNQAV
+419 GIDYFNPYIGDNQAA
-434 EDYEFIGI
+434 EDYEFVGI
-442 NNPQNVESYLSS
+442 NNPQNVESYLNT
-454 GRPYKSTGIYAINK
+454 GRPYKSKSIYAINK

-493 PGISSINLNKLNVN
+493 PGISSINLNKLNIN
-507 PVEGRDLTLGSKFLA
+507 PVEGRDLTLGSKFLT
-522 DLYSKYGLYDNE
+522 DLYSKYFNINSQYLGANEAKGETTAGGLS
-534 IKPFL
+534 IR
-539 GLKYA
+539 
-544 PMSNYAG
+544 
-551 TGYIPSGVGMYQ
+551 YQ
-563 EGGILRNSISSDL
+563 EGGVLRNSISSDL

-616 FGVGNAVGAATGL
+616 LGVGNAVGAVTGL

-671 VAKGAKVTKAI
+671 MAKGAKVTKAI
-682 KTAAPILR
+682 KAVAPILR
-690 KAFTALGLGTS
+690 KAFTVMGLGS
-701 LTALG
+701 SAAALG
-706 KVMSG
+706 KVVSG
-711 EELTINDW
+711 KELTINDW

-742 TQKAGAG
+742 TQKAGAE

-754 LEVNVNGKTKEIS
+754 LKVTVNGKTENVL

-776 NKMSTEDKLTT
+776 NKMSTEDKITA
-787 VKTKLKSQYTDLTD
+787 VRTKLKERNKNLTD
-801 EDLSNIKIPKGKWYN
+801 EDLKDIKLPTGKWYN
-816 PFTRGVGK
+816 PLTRGRGK
-824 VKETKVA
+824 VKETKVT

-844 NNKLSS
+844 NNKLSA

-867 QKQLEDNNIYLGQIS
+867 QKQLENNNIYLGQIS

-945 PFGTTRSLVEPSGKA
+945 PFGTTRPLVEPSGKA

-991 KLEDVRRRK
+991 KLEDARRRK

-1208 EVLNNNT
+1208 GVLNNNT

-1367 VNANNLIRREE
+1367 VNANNLMRREE

>member
-1 MAQVPKFET
+1 MAQIPKFET

-67 RSLKNSYRRRGS
+67 RSLKDSYRRRGS

-86 RFLDALNKGDIQE
+86 RFLDALSKGDIQE

-144 TLQEPDKI
+144 TLQEPNKI

-173 VYNRKTTSERIDDVI
+173 VYNRKNTSERIDDVI
-188 RALESNRGR
+188 RALENNRGR

-230 LSQGRDGNPNSEFDW
+230 LSQGRNGDPNSEFDW

-260 YIFGSSDRGT
+260 YIFGDSNQQNSSTQG
-270 STTQES
+270 ST
-276 SKSPDEIKKEEDE
+276 KSEEQIKKEEDE
-289 IRKVNNLPE
+289 IRKTNNLPE
-298 NAPLKYN
+298 GAPLSYN

-319 EIDPSGNLIGL
+319 EIDSSGNLVGL
-330 RGHFPFESNP
+330 RGYFPFESNP

-442 NNPQNVESYLSS
+442 NNPQNVESYLNT
-454 GRPYKSTGIYAINK
+454 GRPYKSKSIYAINK

-522 DLYSKYGLYDNE
+522 DLYSKYFNINSQYLGANE
-534 IKPFL
+534 AK
-539 GLKYA
+539 GETT
-544 PMSNYAG
+544 AG
-551 TGYIPSGVGMYQ
+551 GIPIRYQ

-671 VAKGAKVTKAI
+671 MAKGAKVTKAI

-858 QAYYRRGNI
+858 QAYYRRGNNI

-945 PFGTTRSLVEPSGKA
+945 PFGTTRPLVEPSGKA

-991 KLEDVRRRK
+991 KLEDARRRK

-1021 NKNLSKIVTNSG
+1021 NKNLSGIVTTPNESVS
-1033 GKINNQNNKKISELL
+1033 NQNDERILNLL
-1048 RISEL
+1048 IKAEEDAVL
-1053 RRKRDIE
+1053 RKRINAQE
-1060 EAKRLNEL
+1060 YQA
-1068 GYRKEAEH
+1068 A
-1076 LSKIVSGINKPI
+1076 SKHSS
-1088 DNINKKKLTNL
+1088 KKKTVS
-1099 KIRNTYARLRDQYE
+1099 KKKSKDVGDRLPKKHKD
-1113 FGSDKWIEYQNM
+1113 
-1125 IALLPRYKNGG
+1125 GG
-1136 NLDYYSV
+1136 TLDYFFI

-1165 KKVKEFKNGGVIKYQ
+1165 KNVKEFKNGGVIKYQ

-1279 TLKKDLRPSLINL
+1279 ILKKDLRPSLINL

-1346 RLQGDLANEQAIQQS
+1346 RLQGDLANEQTIQQS

-1378 AANRNRLATTEYLNT
+1378 AANKNRLATTEYLNT

>member
-188 RALESNRGR
+188 RALENNRRR

-230 LSQGRDGNPNSEFDW
+230 LSQGRNGDPNSEFDW
-245 EEQKNNQRFGDYIWK
+245 EEQKNNQRFGNYIWK
-260 YIFGSSDRGT
+260 YIFGDSNQQNSSIQG
-270 STTQES
+270 ST
-276 SKSPDEIKKEEDE
+276 KSEEQIKKEEEE

-298 NAPLKYN
+298 NAPLSYN

-319 EIDPSGNLIGL
+319 ERDSSGNLVGL
-330 RGHFPFESNP
+330 RGYFPFESNP

-362 YVGSNVKYLNDIY
+362 YVGSNVKYLNDVY

-454 GRPYKSTGIYAINK
+454 GRPYKSAGIYAINK

-671 VAKGAKVTKAI
+671 MAKGAKVTKAI

-754 LEVNVNGKTKEIS
+754 LEVNVNDKTKEVL

-888 YHGPLTEKVPGKLT
+888 YHGKLTEKAPGKINL
-902 NVRAPRSEIL
+902 RAPRSEIL
-912 EEKEKLIHRVVN
+912 EQKEQLIHNVVN
-924 PTKGANDATL
+924 PTKGPTDAEL
-934 NSTLLESMQST
+934 NSSILEQMQFT
-945 PFGTTRSLVEPSGKA
+945 PFGTTRPLTEPSGKA
-960 TRVTKSDI
+960 SRMTKSDV
-968 RKADAKKFRESDEG
+968 RKTQAKLWRESEEG
-982 KAIIAANKQ
+982 KATLAKNKQ
-991 KLEDVRRRK
+991 KLENEKRRK

-1021 NKNLSKIVTNSG
+1021 NKNLSRIVTTPNESVS
-1033 GKINNQNNKKISELL
+1033 NQNDERILDLL
-1048 RISEL
+1048 IKAEEDAAL
-1053 RRKRDIE
+1053 RKRINAQE
-1060 EAKRLNEL
+1060 YQA
-1068 GYRKEAEH
+1068 A
-1076 LSKIVSGINKPI
+1076 SKHSS
-1088 DNINKKKLTNL
+1088 KKKTVS
-1099 KIRNTYARLRDQYE
+1099 KKKSKDVGDRLPKKHKD
-1113 FGSDKWIEYQNM
+1113 
-1125 IALLPRYKNGG
+1125 GG
-1136 NLDYYSV
+1136 TLDYFFI

-1215 FDFNLKPMNKPSL
+1215 FDFNLKSMNTPSL

-1237 GSNIES
+1237 GSNVES

-1367 VNANNLIRREE
+1367 VNANNLMRREE

-1431 VNEQLLDSQYKN
+1431 VHEKLLDSQYKN

>member
-1 MAQVPKFET
+1 MAQIPKFET

-260 YIFGSSDRGT
+260 YIFGSSDQET

-319 EIDPSGNLIGL
+319 EIDSSGNLVGL
-330 RGHFPFESNP
+330 RGYFPFESNP

-442 NNPQNVESYLSS
+442 NNPQNVESYLNT
-454 GRPYKSTGIYAINK
+454 GRPYKSKSIYAINK

-522 DLYSKYGLYDNE
+522 NLYSKYFNINSQYLGANE
-534 IKPFL
+534 AK
-539 GLKYA
+539 GETT
-544 PMSNYAG
+544 AG
-551 TGYIPSGVGMYQ
+551 GIPIRYQ

-671 VAKGAKVTKAI
+671 MAKGAKVTKAI

-749 ELSKP
+749 KLSKP
-754 LEVNVNGKTKEIS
+754 LEVNVNGKTKEVL

-787 VKTKLKSQYTDLTD
+787 VRTKLESQYKDLTD

-867 QKQLEDNNIYLGQIS
+867 QKQLEDNNIYLGQTL

-888 YHGPLTEKVPGKLT
+888 YHGKLTEKAPGKINL
-902 NVRAPRSEIL
+902 RAPRSEIL
-912 EEKEKLIHRVVN
+912 EQKEQLIHNIVN
-924 PTKGANDATL
+924 PTKGPTDAEL
-934 NSTLLESMQST
+934 NSSILEQMQFT
-945 PFGTTRSLVEPSGKA
+945 PFGTTRPLTEPSGKA
-960 TRVTKSDI
+960 SRMTKSDV
-968 RKADAKKFRESDEG
+968 RKTQAKLWRESEEG
-982 KAIIAANKQ
+982 KATLAKNKQ
-991 KLEDVRRRK
+991 KLENEKRRR

-1021 NKNLSKIVTNSG
+1021 NKNLSRIVTTPNESVS
-1033 GKINNQNNKKISELL
+1033 NQNDERILNLL
-1048 RISEL
+1048 SKAEEDAVL
-1053 RRKRDIE
+1053 RKRINAQE
-1060 EAKRLNEL
+1060 YQA
-1068 GYRKEAEH
+1068 A
-1076 LSKIVSGINKPI
+1076 SKHSS
-1088 DNINKKKLTNL
+1088 KKKTVS
-1099 KIRNTYARLRDQYE
+1099 KKKSKDVRDRLPKKHKD
-1113 FGSDKWIEYQNM
+1113 
-1125 IALLPRYKNGG
+1125 GG
-1136 NLDYYSV
+1136 TLDYFFI

-1165 KKVKEFKNGGVIKYQ
+1165 KNVKEFKNGGVIKYQ

-1301 GNEGVRQAYYK
+1301 GNEGVRQTYYK

>member
-22 KKKQELQDLYNKK
+22 KRKQELQDLYNKK

-86 RFLDALNKGDIQE
+86 RFLDALSKGDIQE

-144 TLQEPDKI
+144 TLQEPNKI

-173 VYNRKTTSERIDDVI
+173 VYNRKNTSERIDDVI
-188 RALESNRGR
+188 RALENNRGR

-230 LSQGRDGNPNSEFDW
+230 LSQGRNGDPNSEFDW

-260 YIFGSSDRGT
+260 YIFGDSNQQNSSTQG
-270 STTQES
+270 ST
-276 SKSPDEIKKEEDE
+276 KSEEQIKKEEDE

-298 NAPLKYN
+298 NSPLSYN

-319 EIDPSGNLIGL
+319 EIDSSGNLVGL
-330 RGHFPFESNP
+330 RGYFPFESNP

-442 NNPQNVESYLSS
+442 NNPQNVESYLNT
-454 GRPYKSTGIYAINK
+454 GRPYKSKSIYAINK

-522 DLYSKYGLYDNE
+522 DLYSKYFNINSQYLGANE
-534 IKPFL
+534 AKGEIT
-539 GLKYA
+539 
-544 PMSNYAG
+544 AG
-551 TGYIPSGVGMYQ
+551 GIPIRYQ

-671 VAKGAKVTKAI
+671 MAKGAKVTKAI

-867 QKQLEDNNIYLGQIS
+867 QKQLEDNNIYLGQTL

-888 YHGPLTEKVPGKLT
+888 YHGKLTEKAPGKINL
-902 NVRAPRSEIL
+902 RAPRSEIL
-912 EEKEKLIHRVVN
+912 KQKEQLIHNVVN
-924 PTKGANDATL
+924 PTKGPTDAEL
-934 NSTLLESMQST
+934 NSSILEQMQFT
-945 PFGTTRSLVEPSGKA
+945 PFGTTRPLTEPSGKA
-960 TRVTKSDI
+960 SRVTKSDV
-968 RKADAKKFRESDEG
+968 RKTQAKLWRENKEG
-982 KAIIAANKQ
+982 KATLAKNKQ
-991 KLEDVRRRK
+991 KLENEKRRR

-1021 NKNLSKIVTNSG
+1021 NKNLSRIVTTPNESVS
-1033 GKINNQNNKKISELL
+1033 NQNDERILNLL
-1048 RISEL
+1048 IKAEEDAVL
-1053 RRKRDIE
+1053 RKRINAQE
-1060 EAKRLNEL
+1060 YQA
-1068 GYRKEAEH
+1068 A
-1076 LSKIVSGINKPI
+1076 SKHSS
-1088 DNINKKKLTNL
+1088 KKKTVS
-1099 KIRNTYARLRDQYE
+1099 KKKSKDVGDRLPKKHKD
-1113 FGSDKWIEYQNM
+1113 
-1125 IALLPRYKNGG
+1125 GG
-1136 NLDYYSV
+1136 TLDYFFI

-1165 KKVKEFKNGGVIKYQ
+1165 KNVKEFKNGGVIKYQ

>member
-1 MAQVPKFET
+1 MAQIPKFET

-86 RFLDALNKGDIQE
+86 RFLDALSKGDIQE

-144 TLQEPDKI
+144 TLQEPNKI

-173 VYNRKTTSERIDDVI
+173 VYNRKNTSERIDDVI
-188 RALESNRGR
+188 RALENNRGR

-230 LSQGRDGNPNSEFDW
+230 LSQGRNGDPNSEFDW

-260 YIFGSSDRGT
+260 YIFGDSNQQNSSTQG
-270 STTQES
+270 ST
-276 SKSPDEIKKEEDE
+276 KSEEQIKKEEDE
-289 IRKVNNLPE
+289 IRKTNNLPE
-298 NAPLKYN
+298 GAPLSYN

-319 EIDPSGNLIGL
+319 EIDSSGNLVGL
-330 RGHFPFESNP
+330 RGYFPFESNP

-442 NNPQNVESYLSS
+442 NNPQNVESYLNT
-454 GRPYKSTGIYAINK
+454 GRPYKSKSIYAINK

-522 DLYSKYGLYDNE
+522 NLYSKYFNINSQYLGANE
-534 IKPFL
+534 AK
-539 GLKYA
+539 GETT
-544 PMSNYAG
+544 AG
-551 TGYIPSGVGMYQ
+551 GIPIRYQ

-671 VAKGAKVTKAI
+671 MAKGAKVTKAT

-945 PFGTTRSLVEPSGKA
+945 PFGTTRPLVEPSGKA

-991 KLEDVRRRK
+991 KLEDARRRK

-1021 NKNLSKIVTNSG
+1021 NKNLSGIVTTPNESVS
-1033 GKINNQNNKKISELL
+1033 NQNDERILNLL
-1048 RISEL
+1048 IKAEEDAVL
-1053 RRKRDIE
+1053 RKRINAQE
-1060 EAKRLNEL
+1060 YQA
-1068 GYRKEAEH
+1068 A
-1076 LSKIVSGINKPI
+1076 SKHSS
-1088 DNINKKKLTNL
+1088 KKKTVS
-1099 KIRNTYARLRDQYE
+1099 KKKSKDVGDRLPKKHKD
-1113 FGSDKWIEYQNM
+1113 
-1125 IALLPRYKNGG
+1125 GG
-1136 NLDYYSV
+1136 TLDYFFI

-1165 KKVKEFKNGGVIKYQ
+1165 KNVKEFKNGGVIKYQ

>member
-22 KKKQELQDLYNKK
+22 KRKQELQDLYNKK

-86 RFLDALNKGDIQE
+86 RFLDALSKGDIQE

-144 TLQEPDKI
+144 TLQEPNKI

-173 VYNRKTTSERIDDVI
+173 VYNRKNTSERIDDVI
-188 RALESNRGR
+188 RALENNRGR

-230 LSQGRDGNPNSEFDW
+230 LSQGRNGDPNSEFDW

-260 YIFGSSDRGT
+260 YIFGDSNQQNSSTQG
-270 STTQES
+270 ST
-276 SKSPDEIKKEEDE
+276 KSEEQIKKEEDE
-289 IRKVNNLPE
+289 IRKTNNLPE
-298 NAPLKYN
+298 GAPLSYN

-319 EIDPSGNLIGL
+319 EIDSSGNLVGL
-330 RGHFPFESNP
+330 RGYFPFESNP

-442 NNPQNVESYLSS
+442 NNPQNVESYLNT
-454 GRPYKSTGIYAINK
+454 GRPYKSKSIYAINK

-522 DLYSKYGLYDNE
+522 NLYSKYFNINSQYLGANE
-534 IKPFL
+534 AK
-539 GLKYA
+539 GETT
-544 PMSNYAG
+544 AG
-551 TGYIPSGVGMYQ
+551 GIPIRYQ

-867 QKQLEDNNIYLGQIS
+867 QKQLEDNNIYLGQTL

-888 YHGPLTEKVPGKLT
+888 YHGKLTEKAPGKINL
-902 NVRAPRSEIL
+902 RAPRSEIL
-912 EEKEKLIHRVVN
+912 EQKEQLIHNVVN
-924 PTKGANDATL
+924 PTKGPTDAEL
-934 NSTLLESMQST
+934 NSSILEQMQFT
-945 PFGTTRSLVEPSGKA
+945 PFGTTRPLTEPSGKA
-960 TRVTKSDI
+960 SRMTKSDV
-968 RKADAKKFRESDEG
+968 RKTQAKLWRESEEG
-982 KAIIAANKQ
+982 KATLAKNKQ
-991 KLEDVRRRK
+991 KLENEKRRR

-1021 NKNLSKIVTNSG
+1021 NKNLSRIVTTPNESVS
-1033 GKINNQNNKKISELL
+1033 NQNDERILNLL
-1048 RISEL
+1048 SKAEEDAVL
-1053 RRKRDIE
+1053 RKRINAQE
-1060 EAKRLNEL
+1060 YQA
-1068 GYRKEAEH
+1068 A
-1076 LSKIVSGINKPI
+1076 SKHSS
-1088 DNINKKKLTNL
+1088 KKKTVS
-1099 KIRNTYARLRDQYE
+1099 KKKSKDVGDRLPKKHKD
-1113 FGSDKWIEYQNM
+1113 
-1125 IALLPRYKNGG
+1125 GG
-1136 NLDYYSV
+1136 TLDYFFI

-1165 KKVKEFKNGGVIKYQ
+1165 KNVKEFKNGGVIKYQ

-1215 FDFNLKPMNKPSL
+1215 FDFNLKPMNTSSL

>member
-22 KKKQELQDLYNKK
+22 KRKQELQDLYNKK

-86 RFLDALNKGDIQE
+86 RFLDALSKGDIQE

-144 TLQEPDKI
+144 TLQEPNKI

-230 LSQGRDGNPNSEFDW
+230 LSQGRNGDPNSEFDW

-260 YIFGSSDRGT
+260 YIFGDSNQQNSSTQG
-270 STTQES
+270 ST
-276 SKSPDEIKKEEDE
+276 KSEEQIKKEEDE
-289 IRKVNNLPE
+289 IRKTNNLPE
-298 NAPLKYN
+298 GAPLSYN

-319 EIDPSGNLIGL
+319 EIDSSGNLVGL
-330 RGHFPFESNP
+330 RGYFPFESNP

-442 NNPQNVESYLSS
+442 NNPQNVESYLNT
-454 GRPYKSTGIYAINK
+454 GRPYKSKSIYAINK

-493 PGISSINLNKLNVN
+493 PGISSINLNKLNIN

-522 DLYSKYGLYDNE
+522 NLYSKYFNINSQYLGANE
-534 IKPFL
+534 AK
-539 GLKYA
+539 GETT
-544 PMSNYAG
+544 AG
-551 TGYIPSGVGMYQ
+551 GIPIRYQ

-671 VAKGAKVTKAI
+671 MAKGAKVTKAI

-867 QKQLEDNNIYLGQIS
+867 QKQLEDNNIYLGQTL

-888 YHGPLTEKVPGKLT
+888 YHGKLTEKAPGKINL
-902 NVRAPRSEIL
+902 RAPRSEIL
-912 EEKEKLIHRVVN
+912 EQKEQLIHNVVN
-924 PTKGANDATL
+924 PTKGPTDAEL
-934 NSTLLESMQST
+934 NSSLLEQMQFT
-945 PFGTTRSLVEPSGKA
+945 PFGTTRPLTEPSGKA
-960 TRVTKSDI
+960 SRVTKSDV
-968 RKADAKKFRESDEG
+968 RKTQAKLWRESEEG
-982 KAIIAANKQ
+982 KATLAKNKQ
-991 KLEDVRRRK
+991 KLENEKRRK

-1021 NKNLSKIVTNSG
+1021 NKNLSRIVTTPNESVS
-1033 GKINNQNNKKISELL
+1033 NQNDERILNLL
-1048 RISEL
+1048 IKAEEDAVL
-1053 RRKRDIE
+1053 RKRINAQE
-1060 EAKRLNEL
+1060 YQA
-1068 GYRKEAEH
+1068 A
-1076 LSKIVSGINKPI
+1076 SKHSS
-1088 DNINKKKLTNL
+1088 KKKTVS
-1099 KIRNTYARLRDQYE
+1099 KKKSKDVGDRLPKKHKD
-1113 FGSDKWIEYQNM
+1113 
-1125 IALLPRYKNGG
+1125 GG
-1136 NLDYYSV
+1136 TLDYFFI

-1165 KKVKEFKNGGVIKYQ
+1165 KNVKEFKNGGVIKYQ

-1367 VNANNLIRREE
+1367 VNANNLMRREE

>member
-86 RFLDALNKGDIQE
+86 RFLDALSKGDIQE

-144 TLQEPDKI
+144 TLQEPNKI

-173 VYNRKTTSERIDDVI
+173 VYNRKNTSERIDDVI
-188 RALESNRGR
+188 RALENNRGR

-230 LSQGRDGNPNSEFDW
+230 LSQGRNGDPNSEFDW
-245 EEQKNNQRFGDYIWK
+245 EEQKNNQRFGDYMWK
-260 YIFGSSDRGT
+260 YIFGDSNQQNSSTQG
-270 STTQES
+270 ST
-276 SKSPDEIKKEEDE
+276 KSEEQIKKEEDE
-289 IRKVNNLPE
+289 IRKTNNLPE
-298 NAPLKYN
+298 GAPLSYN

-319 EIDPSGNLIGL
+319 EIDSSGNLVGL
-330 RGHFPFESNP
+330 RGYFPFESNP

-442 NNPQNVESYLSS
+442 NNPQNVESYLNT
-454 GRPYKSTGIYAINK
+454 GRPYKSKSIYAINK

-522 DLYSKYGLYDNE
+522 DLYSKYFNINSQYLGANE
-534 IKPFL
+534 AK
-539 GLKYA
+539 GETT
-544 PMSNYAG
+544 AG
-551 TGYIPSGVGMYQ
+551 GIPIRYQ

-816 PFTRGVGK
+816 PFTRRVGK

-867 QKQLEDNNIYLGQIS
+867 QKQLEDNNIYLGQTL

-888 YHGPLTEKVPGKLT
+888 YHGKLTEKAPGKINL
-902 NVRAPRSEIL
+902 RAPRSEIL
-912 EEKEKLIHRVVN
+912 EQKEQLIHNVVN
-924 PTKGANDATL
+924 PTKGPTDAEL
-934 NSTLLESMQST
+934 NSSILEQMQFT
-945 PFGTTRSLVEPSGKA
+945 PFGTTRPLTEPSGKA
-960 TRVTKSDI
+960 SRVTKSDV
-968 RKADAKKFRESDEG
+968 RKTQAKLWRESEEG
-982 KAIIAANKQ
+982 KATLAKNKQ
-991 KLEDVRRRK
+991 KLENEKRRR

-1021 NKNLSKIVTNSG
+1021 NKNLSRIVTTPNESVS
-1033 GKINNQNNKKISELL
+1033 NQNDERILNLL
-1048 RISEL
+1048 SKAEEDAVL
-1053 RRKRDIE
+1053 RKRINAQE
-1060 EAKRLNEL
+1060 YQA
-1068 GYRKEAEH
+1068 A
-1076 LSKIVSGINKPI
+1076 SKHSS
-1088 DNINKKKLTNL
+1088 KKKTVS
-1099 KIRNTYARLRDQYE
+1099 KKKSKDVGDRLPKKHKD
-1113 FGSDKWIEYQNM
+1113 
-1125 IALLPRYKNGG
+1125 GG
-1136 NLDYYSV
+1136 TLDYFFI

-1165 KKVKEFKNGGVIKYQ
+1165 KNVKEFKNGGVIKYQ

-1228 NTPITKSST
+1228 NTSITKSST

-1514 KVFRFGGIIKK
+1514 KIFRFGGIIKK

>member
-22 KKKQELQDLYNKK
+22 KRKQELQDLYNKK

-173 VYNRKTTSERIDDVI
+173 VYNRKNTSERIDDVI
-188 RALESNRGR
+188 RALENNRGR

-230 LSQGRDGNPNSEFDW
+230 LSQGRNGDPNSEFDW

-260 YIFGSSDRGT
+260 YIFGDSNQQNSSTQG
-270 STTQES
+270 ST
-276 SKSPDEIKKEEDE
+276 KSEEQIKKEEDE
-289 IRKVNNLPE
+289 IRKTNNLPE
-298 NAPLKYN
+298 GAPLSYN

-319 EIDPSGNLIGL
+319 EIDSSGNLVGL

-442 NNPQNVESYLSS
+442 NNPQNVESYLNT
-454 GRPYKSTGIYAINK
+454 GRPYKSKSIYAINK

-493 PGISSINLNKLNVN
+493 PGISSINLNKLNIN

-522 DLYSKYGLYDNE
+522 DLYSKYFNINSQYLGANE
-534 IKPFL
+534 AK
-539 GLKYA
+539 GETT
-544 PMSNYAG
+544 AG
-551 TGYIPSGVGMYQ
+551 GIPIRYQ
-563 EGGILRNSISSDL
+563 EGGVLRNSISSDL

-589 GESLSAADKA
+589 GESLSTADKA

-671 VAKGAKVTKAI
+671 MAKGAKVTKAI

-867 QKQLEDNNIYLGQIS
+867 QKQLEDNNIYLGQTL

-888 YHGPLTEKVPGKLT
+888 YHGKLTEKAPGKINL
-902 NVRAPRSEIL
+902 RAPRSEIL
-912 EEKEKLIHRVVN
+912 EQKEQLIHNVVN
-924 PTKGANDATL
+924 PTKGPTDAEL
-934 NSTLLESMQST
+934 NSSILEQMQFT
-945 PFGTTRSLVEPSGKA
+945 PFGTTRPLTEPSGKA
-960 TRVTKSDI
+960 SRVTKSDV
-968 RKADAKKFRESDEG
+968 RKTQAKLWRESEEG
-982 KAIIAANKQ
+982 KATLAKNKQ
-991 KLEDVRRRK
+991 KLENEKRRK

-1021 NKNLSKIVTNSG
+1021 NKNLSRIVTTPNESVS
-1033 GKINNQNNKKISELL
+1033 NQNDERILNLL
-1048 RISEL
+1048 SKAEEDAVL
-1053 RRKRDIE
+1053 RKRINAQE
-1060 EAKRLNEL
+1060 YQA
-1068 GYRKEAEH
+1068 A
-1076 LSKIVSGINKPI
+1076 SKHSS
-1088 DNINKKKLTNL
+1088 KKKTVS
-1099 KIRNTYARLRDQYE
+1099 KKKSKDVGDRLPKKHKD
-1113 FGSDKWIEYQNM
+1113 
-1125 IALLPRYKNGG
+1125 GG
-1136 NLDYYSV
+1136 TLDYFFI

-1165 KKVKEFKNGGVIKYQ
+1165 KNVKEFKNGGVIKYQ

>member
-86 RFLDALNKGDIQE
+86 RFLDALSKGDIQE

-144 TLQEPDKI
+144 TLQEPNKI

-173 VYNRKTTSERIDDVI
+173 VYNRKNTSERIDDVI
-188 RALESNRGR
+188 RALENNRGR

-230 LSQGRDGNPNSEFDW
+230 LSQGRNGDPNSEFDW

-260 YIFGSSDRGT
+260 YIFGDSNQQNSSTQG
-270 STTQES
+270 ST
-276 SKSPDEIKKEEDE
+276 KSEEQIKKEEDE

-298 NAPLKYN
+298 NSPLSYN

-319 EIDPSGNLIGL
+319 EKDSSGNLVGL
-330 RGHFPFESNP
+330 RGYFPFESNP

-434 EDYEFIGI
+434 EDYEFVGI

-522 DLYSKYGLYDNE
+522 DLYSKYFNINSQYLGANE
-534 IKPFL
+534 AK
-539 GLKYA
+539 GETT
-544 PMSNYAG
+544 AG
-551 TGYIPSGVGMYQ
+551 GIPIRYQ

-671 VAKGAKVTKAI
+671 MAKGAKVTKAI

-867 QKQLEDNNIYLGQIS
+867 QKQLEDNNIYLGQTL

-888 YHGPLTEKVPGKLT
+888 YHGKLTEKAPGKINL
-902 NVRAPRSEIL
+902 RAPRSEIL
-912 EEKEKLIHRVVN
+912 EQKEQLIHNVVN
-924 PTKGANDATL
+924 PTKGPTDAEL
-934 NSTLLESMQST
+934 NSSILEQMQFT
-945 PFGTTRSLVEPSGKA
+945 PFGTTRPLTEPSGKA
-960 TRVTKSDI
+960 SRVTKSDV
-968 RKADAKKFRESDEG
+968 RKTQAKLWRESEEG
-982 KAIIAANKQ
+982 KATLAKNKQ
-991 KLEDVRRRK
+991 KLENEKRRR

-1021 NKNLSKIVTNSG
+1021 NKNLSRIVTTPNESVS
-1033 GKINNQNNKKISELL
+1033 NQNDERILNLL
-1048 RISEL
+1048 SKAEEDAVL
-1053 RRKRDIE
+1053 RKRINAQE
-1060 EAKRLNEL
+1060 YQA
-1068 GYRKEAEH
+1068 A
-1076 LSKIVSGINKPI
+1076 SKHSS
-1088 DNINKKKLTNL
+1088 KKKTVS
-1099 KIRNTYARLRDQYE
+1099 KKKSKDVGDRLPKKHKD
-1113 FGSDKWIEYQNM
+1113 
-1125 IALLPRYKNGG
+1125 GG
-1136 NLDYYSV
+1136 TLDYFFI

-1165 KKVKEFKNGGVIKYQ
+1165 KNVKEFKNGGVIKYQ

-1215 FDFNLKPMNKPSL
+1215 LDFNLKPMNTSSL

>member
-173 VYNRKTTSERIDDVI
+173 VYNRKNTSERIDDVI
-188 RALESNRGR
+188 RALENNRGR

-218 KSIQEYDQFIED
+218 KSIQEYDQLIED
-230 LSQGRDGNPNSEFDW
+230 LSQGRNGDPNSEFDW

-260 YIFGSSDRGT
+260 YIFGDSNQQNSSTQG
-270 STTQES
+270 ST
-276 SKSPDEIKKEEDE
+276 KSEEQIKKEEDE

-298 NAPLKYN
+298 NSPLSYN

-319 EIDPSGNLIGL
+319 EIDSSGNLVGL
-330 RGHFPFESNP
+330 RGYFPFESNP

-671 VAKGAKVTKAI
+671 MAKGAKVTKAI

-867 QKQLEDNNIYLGQIS
+867 QKQLKDNNIYLGQTL

-888 YHGPLTEKVPGKLT
+888 YHGKLTEKAPGKINL
-902 NVRAPRSEIL
+902 RAPRSEIL
-912 EEKEKLIHRVVN
+912 EQKEQLIHNVVN
-924 PTKGANDATL
+924 PTKGPTDAEL
-934 NSTLLESMQST
+934 NSSILEQMQFT
-945 PFGTTRSLVEPSGKA
+945 PFGTTRPLTEPSGKA
-960 TRVTKSDI
+960 SRVTKSDV
-968 RKADAKKFRESDEG
+968 RKTQAKLWRESEEG
-982 KAIIAANKQ
+982 KATLAKNKQ
-991 KLEDVRRRK
+991 KLENEKRRR
-1000 QLAYLKG
+1000 QSAYLKG

-1021 NKNLSKIVTNSG
+1021 NKNLSRIVTTPNESVS
-1033 GKINNQNNKKISELL
+1033 NQNDERILNLL
-1048 RISEL
+1048 IKAEEDAVL
-1053 RRKRDIE
+1053 RKRINAQE
-1060 EAKRLNEL
+1060 YQA
-1068 GYRKEAEH
+1068 A
-1076 LSKIVSGINKPI
+1076 SKHSS
-1088 DNINKKKLTNL
+1088 KKKTVS
-1099 KIRNTYARLRDQYE
+1099 KKKSKDVGDRLPKKHKD
-1113 FGSDKWIEYQNM
+1113 
-1125 IALLPRYKNGG
+1125 GG
-1136 NLDYYSV
+1136 TLDYFFI

-1165 KKVKEFKNGGVIKYQ
+1165 KNVKEFKNGGVIKYQ

-1367 VNANNLIRREE
+1367 VNANNLMRREE

>member
-86 RFLDALNKGDIQE
+86 RFLDALSKGDIQE

-144 TLQEPDKI
+144 TLQEPNKI

-173 VYNRKTTSERIDDVI
+173 VYNRKNTSERIDDVI
-188 RALESNRGR
+188 RALENNRGR

-230 LSQGRDGNPNSEFDW
+230 LSQGRNGDPNSEFDW

-260 YIFGSSDRGT
+260 YIFGDSNQQNSSTQG
-270 STTQES
+270 ST
-276 SKSPDEIKKEEDE
+276 KSEEQIKKEEDE
-289 IRKVNNLPE
+289 IRKTNNLPE
-298 NAPLKYN
+298 GAPLSYN

-319 EIDPSGNLIGL
+319 EIDSSGNLVGL
-330 RGHFPFESNP
+330 RGYFPFESNP

-362 YVGSNVKYLNDIY
+362 YVGSNVKYLNDVY

-442 NNPQNVESYLSS
+442 NNPQNVESYLNT
-454 GRPYKSTGIYAINK
+454 GRPYKSKSIYAINK

-522 DLYSKYGLYDNE
+522 NLYSKYFNINSQYLGANE
-534 IKPFL
+534 AK
-539 GLKYA
+539 GETT
-544 PMSNYAG
+544 AG
-551 TGYIPSGVGMYQ
+551 GIPIRYQ

-671 VAKGAKVTKAI
+671 MAKGAKVTKAI

-867 QKQLEDNNIYLGQIS
+867 QKQLEDNNIYLGQTL

-888 YHGPLTEKVPGKLT
+888 YHGKLTEKAPGKINL
-902 NVRAPRSEIL
+902 RAPRSEIL
-912 EEKEKLIHRVVN
+912 EQKEQLIHNVVN
-924 PTKGANDATL
+924 PTKGPTDAEL
-934 NSTLLESMQST
+934 NSSLLEQMQFT
-945 PFGTTRSLVEPSGKA
+945 PFGTTRPLTEPSGKA
-960 TRVTKSDI
+960 SRMTKSDV
-968 RKADAKKFRESDEG
+968 RKTQAKLWRESEEG
-982 KAIIAANKQ
+982 KATLAKNKQ
-991 KLEDVRRRK
+991 KLENEKRRR

-1021 NKNLSKIVTNSG
+1021 NKNLSRIVTTPNESVS
-1033 GKINNQNNKKISELL
+1033 NQNDERILNLL
-1048 RISEL
+1048 SKAEEDAVL
-1053 RRKRDIE
+1053 RKRINAQE
-1060 EAKRLNEL
+1060 YQA
-1068 GYRKEAEH
+1068 A
-1076 LSKIVSGINKPI
+1076 SKHSS
-1088 DNINKKKLTNL
+1088 KKKTVS
-1099 KIRNTYARLRDQYE
+1099 KKKSKDVGDRLPKKHKD
-1113 FGSDKWIEYQNM
+1113 
-1125 IALLPRYKNGG
+1125 GG
-1136 NLDYYSV
+1136 TLDYFFI

-1165 KKVKEFKNGGVIKYQ
+1165 KNVKEFKNGGVIKYQ

-1215 FDFNLKPMNKPSL
+1215 LDFNLKPMNKPSL

-1514 KVFRFGGIIKK
+1514 KIFRFGGIIKK

>member
-35 EQETKTIT
+35 EQETKTII
-43 INGKKYDIKEAKEK
+43 INGRKYDIKEAKDK

-62 SSDDS
+62 SSEDS
-67 RSLKNSYRRRGS
+67 RSLKNSYKRRGS

-86 RFLDALNKGDIQE
+86 RFLNALSEGKIQE
-99 INSTPSGFDIKY
+99 INSTPSGFDVKY
-111 NNSEGF
+111 TNSEGF

-230 LSQGRDGNPNSEFDW
+230 LSQGRNGDPNSEFDW

-260 YIFGSSDRGT
+260 YIFGDSNQQNSSTQG
-270 STTQES
+270 ST
-276 SKSPDEIKKEEDE
+276 KSEEQIKKEEDE
-289 IRKVNNLPE
+289 IRKTNNLPE
-298 NAPLKYN
+298 NAPLSYN

-319 EIDPSGNLIGL
+319 EKDSSGNLVGL
-330 RGHFPFESNP
+330 RGYFPFESNP

-442 NNPQNVESYLSS
+442 NNPQNVESYLNT
-454 GRPYKSTGIYAINK
+454 GRPYKSKSIYAINK

-522 DLYSKYGLYDNE
+522 DLYSKYFNINSQYLGANE
-534 IKPFL
+534 AK
-539 GLKYA
+539 GETT
-544 PMSNYAG
+544 AG
-551 TGYIPSGVGMYQ
+551 GIPIRYQ

-671 VAKGAKVTKAI
+671 MAKGAKVTKAI

-731 IGRNVAGKKLY
+731 ISRNIAGKKLY

-754 LEVNVNGKTKEIS
+754 LEVNVNGKTKEVL

-882 GAPTVV
+882 GTPTVV
-888 YHGPLTEKVPGKLT
+888 YHGKLTEKAPGKINL
-902 NVRAPRSEIL
+902 RAPRSEIL
-912 EEKEKLIHRVVN
+912 EQKEQLIHNVVN
-924 PTKGANDATL
+924 PTKGPTDAEL
-934 NSTLLESMQST
+934 NSSILEQMQFT
-945 PFGTTRSLVEPSGKA
+945 PFGTTRRLAEPSGRA
-960 TRVTKSDI
+960 SRMTKSDVK
-968 RKADAKKFRESDEG
+968 KARDKIYIYSNEG
-982 KAIIAANKQ
+982 KAEIAKNKQ
-991 KLEDVRRRK
+991 KLEEAKKRR

-1021 NKNLSKIVTNSG
+1021 NKNLSRIVTTPNESVS
-1033 GKINNQNNKKISELL
+1033 NQNDERILNLL
-1048 RISEL
+1048 IKAEEDAAL
-1053 RRKRDIE
+1053 RKRINAQE
-1060 EAKRLNEL
+1060 YQA
-1068 GYRKEAEH
+1068 A
-1076 LSKIVSGINKPI
+1076 SKHFS
-1088 DNINKKKLTNL
+1088 KKKTIS
-1099 KIRNTYARLRDQYE
+1099 KKKSKDIGDRLPKKHKD
-1113 FGSDKWIEYQNM
+1113 
-1125 IALLPRYKNGG
+1125 GG
-1136 NLDYYSV
+1136 TLDYFFI

-1208 EVLNNNT
+1208 GVLNNNT
-1215 FDFNLKPMNKPSL
+1215 FDFNLKPMNKPL
-1228 NTPITKSST
+1228 NTPITKSLT

-1292 PTDLNYSIQ
+1292 PTDIQ

-1367 VNANNLIRREE
+1367 VNANNLMRREE

-1399 QKIGQNA
+1399 QKIGQNT

>member
-22 KKKQELQDLYNKK
+22 KRKQELQDLYNKK

-260 YIFGSSDRGT
+260 YIFGSSDQGT

-442 NNPQNVESYLSS
+442 NNPQNVESYLNT
-454 GRPYKSTGIYAINK
+454 GRPYKSKSIYAINK

-522 DLYSKYGLYDNE
+522 DLYSKYFNINSQYLGANE
-534 IKPFL
+534 AK
-539 GLKYA
+539 GETT
-544 PMSNYAG
+544 AG
-551 TGYIPSGVGMYQ
+551 GIPIRYQ

-888 YHGPLTEKVPGKLT
+888 YHGKLTEKAPGKINL
-902 NVRAPRSEIL
+902 RAPRSEIL
-912 EEKEKLIHRVVN
+912 EQKEQLIHNVVN
-924 PTKGANDATL
+924 PTKGPTDAEL
-934 NSTLLESMQST
+934 NSSILEQMQFT
-945 PFGTTRSLVEPSGKA
+945 PFGTTRPLTEPSGKA
-960 TRVTKSDI
+960 SRMTKSDV
-968 RKADAKKFRESDEG
+968 RKTQAKLWRESEEG
-982 KAIIAANKQ
+982 KATLAKNKQ
-991 KLEDVRRRK
+991 KLENEKRRK

-1021 NKNLSKIVTNSG
+1021 NKNLSRIVTTPNESVS
-1033 GKINNQNNKKISELL
+1033 NQNDERILNLL
-1048 RISEL
+1048 SKAEEDAVL
-1053 RRKRDIE
+1053 RKRINAQE
-1060 EAKRLNEL
+1060 YQA
-1068 GYRKEAEH
+1068 A
-1076 LSKIVSGINKPI
+1076 SKHSS
-1088 DNINKKKLTNL
+1088 KKKTVS
-1099 KIRNTYARLRDQYE
+1099 KKKSKDVGDRLPKKHKD
-1113 FGSDKWIEYQNM
+1113 
-1125 IALLPRYKNGG
+1125 GG
-1136 NLDYYSV
+1136 TLDYFFI

-1165 KKVKEFKNGGVIKYQ
+1165 KNVKEFKNGGVIKYQ

-1228 NTPITKSST
+1228 NIPITKSST

>member
-86 RFLDALNKGDIQE
+86 RFLDALSKGDIQE

-144 TLQEPDKI
+144 TLQEPNKI

-173 VYNRKTTSERIDDVI
+173 VYNRKNTSERIDDVI
-188 RALESNRGR
+188 RALENNRGR

-230 LSQGRDGNPNSEFDW
+230 LSQGRNGDPNSEFDW

-260 YIFGSSDRGT
+260 YIFGDSNQQNSSTQG
-270 STTQES
+270 ST
-276 SKSPDEIKKEEDE
+276 KSEEQIKKEEDE

-298 NAPLKYN
+298 NSPLSYN

-319 EIDPSGNLIGL
+319 EIDSSGNLVGL
-330 RGHFPFESNP
+330 RGYFPFESNP

-442 NNPQNVESYLSS
+442 NNPQNVESYLNT
-454 GRPYKSTGIYAINK
+454 GRPYKSKSIYAINK

-522 DLYSKYGLYDNE
+522 NLYSKYFNINSQYLGANE
-534 IKPFL
+534 AK
-539 GLKYA
+539 GETT
-544 PMSNYAG
+544 AG
-551 TGYIPSGVGMYQ
+551 GIPIRYQ

-867 QKQLEDNNIYLGQIS
+867 QKQLEDNNIYLGQTL

-888 YHGPLTEKVPGKLT
+888 YHGKLTEKAPGKINL
-902 NVRAPRSEIL
+902 RAPRSEIL
-912 EEKEKLIHRVVN
+912 EQKEQLIHNVVN
-924 PTKGANDATL
+924 PTKGPTDAEL
-934 NSTLLESMQST
+934 NSSILEQMQFT
-945 PFGTTRSLVEPSGKA
+945 PFGTTRPLTEPSGKA
-960 TRVTKSDI
+960 SRVTKSDV
-968 RKADAKKFRESDEG
+968 RKTQAKLWRESEEG
-982 KAIIAANKQ
+982 KATLAKNKQ
-991 KLEDVRRRK
+991 KLENEKRRK

-1021 NKNLSKIVTNSG
+1021 NKNLSRIVTTPNESVS
-1033 GKINNQNNKKISELL
+1033 NQNDERILNLL
-1048 RISEL
+1048 SNAEEDAVL
-1053 RRKRDIE
+1053 RKRINAQE
-1060 EAKRLNEL
+1060 YQA
-1068 GYRKEAEH
+1068 A
-1076 LSKIVSGINKPI
+1076 SKHFS
-1088 DNINKKKLTNL
+1088 KKKTVS
-1099 KIRNTYARLRDQYE
+1099 KKKSKDVGDRLPKKHKD
-1113 FGSDKWIEYQNM
+1113 
-1125 IALLPRYKNGG
+1125 GG
-1136 NLDYYSV
+1136 TLDYFFI

-1165 KKVKEFKNGGVIKYQ
+1165 KNVKEFKNGGVIKYQ

-1208 EVLNNNT
+1208 EVLNNNA

-1228 NTPITKSST
+1228 NTSITKSST

-1378 AANRNRLATTEYLNT
+1378 AANKNRLATTEYLNT

>member
-1 MAQVPKFET
+1 MAQIPKFET

-22 KKKQELQDLYNKK
+22 KRKQELQDLYNKK

-67 RSLKNSYRRRGS
+67 RSLKDSYRRRGS

-86 RFLDALNKGDIQE
+86 RFLDALSKGDIQE

-144 TLQEPDKI
+144 TLQEPNKI

-173 VYNRKTTSERIDDVI
+173 VYNRKNTSERIDDVI
-188 RALESNRGR
+188 RALENNRGR

-230 LSQGRDGNPNSEFDW
+230 LSQGRNGDPNSEFDW

-260 YIFGSSDRGT
+260 YIFGDSNQQNSSTQG
-270 STTQES
+270 ST
-276 SKSPDEIKKEEDE
+276 KSEEQIKKEEDE
-289 IRKVNNLPE
+289 IRKTNNLPE
-298 NAPLKYN
+298 GAPLSYN

-319 EIDPSGNLIGL
+319 EIDSSGNLVGL
-330 RGHFPFESNP
+330 RGYFPFESNP

-350 DTDYIPYEKIKD
+350 DTDYIPYEKIKN

-442 NNPQNVESYLSS
+442 NNPQNVESYLNT
-454 GRPYKSTGIYAINK
+454 GRPYKSKSIYAINK

-522 DLYSKYGLYDNE
+522 DLYSKYFNINSQYLGANE
-534 IKPFL
+534 AK
-539 GLKYA
+539 GETT
-544 PMSNYAG
+544 AG
-551 TGYIPSGVGMYQ
+551 GIPIRYQ

-671 VAKGAKVTKAI
+671 MAKGAKVTKAI

-945 PFGTTRSLVEPSGKA
+945 PFGTTRPLVEPSGKA

-991 KLEDVRRRK
+991 KLEDARRRK

-1021 NKNLSKIVTNSG
+1021 NKNLSGIVTTPNESVS
-1033 GKINNQNNKKISELL
+1033 NQNDERILNLL
-1048 RISEL
+1048 IKAEEDAVL
-1053 RRKRDIE
+1053 RKRINAQE
-1060 EAKRLNEL
+1060 YQA
-1068 GYRKEAEH
+1068 A
-1076 LSKIVSGINKPI
+1076 SKHSS
-1088 DNINKKKLTNL
+1088 KKKTVS
-1099 KIRNTYARLRDQYE
+1099 KKKSKDVGDRLPKKHKD
-1113 FGSDKWIEYQNM
+1113 
-1125 IALLPRYKNGG
+1125 GG
-1136 NLDYYSV
+1136 TLDYFFI

-1165 KKVKEFKNGGVIKYQ
+1165 KNVKEFKNGGVIKYQ

-1301 GNEGVRQAYYK
+1301 GNEGVRQTYYK

>member
-67 RSLKNSYRRRGS
+67 RSLKNSYRRRGF

-86 RFLDALNKGDIQE
+86 RFLDALSKGDIQE

-144 TLQEPDKI
+144 TLQEPNKI

-173 VYNRKTTSERIDDVI
+173 VYNRKNTSERIDDVI
-188 RALESNRGR
+188 RALENNRGR

-230 LSQGRDGNPNSEFDW
+230 LSQGRNGDPNSEFDW

-260 YIFGSSDRGT
+260 YIFGDSNQQNSSTQG
-270 STTQES
+270 ST
-276 SKSPDEIKKEEDE
+276 KSEEQIKKEEDE
-289 IRKVNNLPE
+289 IRKTNNLPE
-298 NAPLKYN
+298 GAPLSYN

-319 EIDPSGNLIGL
+319 EIDSSGNLVGL
-330 RGHFPFESNP
+330 RGYFPFESNP

-434 EDYEFIGI
+434 EDYEFVGI

-493 PGISSINLNKLNVN
+493 PGISSINLNKLNIN

-522 DLYSKYGLYDNE
+522 DLYSKYFNINSQYLGANE
-534 IKPFL
+534 AK
-539 GLKYA
+539 GETT
-544 PMSNYAG
+544 AG
-551 TGYIPSGVGMYQ
+551 GIPIRYQ

-671 VAKGAKVTKAI
+671 MAKGAKVTKAI

-754 LEVNVNGKTKEIS
+754 LEVNVNGKTKEVL

-787 VKTKLKSQYTDLTD
+787 VRTKLKSQYTDLTD

-867 QKQLEDNNIYLGQIS
+867 QKQLKDNNIYLGQTL

-888 YHGPLTEKVPGKLT
+888 YHGKLTEKAPGKINL
-902 NVRAPRSEIL
+902 RAPRSEIL
-912 EEKEKLIHRVVN
+912 EQKEQLIHNVVN
-924 PTKGANDATL
+924 PTKGPTDAEL
-934 NSTLLESMQST
+934 NSSILEQMQFT
-945 PFGTTRSLVEPSGKA
+945 PFGTTRPLTEPSGKA
-960 TRVTKSDI
+960 SRVTKSDV
-968 RKADAKKFRESDEG
+968 RKTQAKLWRESEEG
-982 KAIIAANKQ
+982 KATLAKNKQ
-991 KLEDVRRRK
+991 KLENEKRRK

-1021 NKNLSKIVTNSG
+1021 NKNLSRIVTTPNESVS
-1033 GKINNQNNKKISELL
+1033 NQNDERILNLL
-1048 RISEL
+1048 IKAEEDAVL
-1053 RRKRDIE
+1053 RKRINAQE
-1060 EAKRLNEL
+1060 YQA
-1068 GYRKEAEH
+1068 A
-1076 LSKIVSGINKPI
+1076 SKHSS
-1088 DNINKKKLTNL
+1088 KKKTVS
-1099 KIRNTYARLRDQYE
+1099 KKKSKDVGDRLPKKHKD
-1113 FGSDKWIEYQNM
+1113 
-1125 IALLPRYKNGG
+1125 GG
-1136 NLDYYSV
+1136 TLDYFFI

-1165 KKVKEFKNGGVIKYQ
+1165 KNVKEFKNGGVIKYQ

-1215 FDFNLKPMNKPSL
+1215 FDFNLKPMNTSSL

>member
-86 RFLDALNKGDIQE
+86 RFLDALSKGDIQE

-144 TLQEPDKI
+144 TLQEPNKI

-173 VYNRKTTSERIDDVI
+173 VYNRKNTSERIDDVI
-188 RALESNRGR
+188 RALENNRGR

-230 LSQGRDGNPNSEFDW
+230 LSQGRNGDPNSEFDW

-260 YIFGSSDRGT
+260 YIFGDSNQQNSSTQG
-270 STTQES
+270 ST
-276 SKSPDEIKKEEDE
+276 KSEEQIKKEEDE

-298 NAPLKYN
+298 NSPLSYN

-319 EIDPSGNLIGL
+319 EIDSSGNLVGL
-330 RGHFPFESNP
+330 RGYFPFESNP

-442 NNPQNVESYLSS
+442 NNPQNVESYLNT
-454 GRPYKSTGIYAINK
+454 GRPYKSKSIYAINK

-522 DLYSKYGLYDNE
+522 DLYSKYFNINSQYLGANE
-534 IKPFL
+534 AK
-539 GLKYA
+539 GETT
-544 PMSNYAG
+544 AG
-551 TGYIPSGVGMYQ
+551 GIPIRYQ

-682 KTAAPILR
+682 KIAAPILH
-690 KAFTALGLGTS
+690 KAFTALGLVTS

-711 EELTINDW
+711 KELTINDW

-749 ELSKP
+749 KLSKP

-787 VKTKLKSQYTDLTD
+787 VKTKLESQYTDLTD

-867 QKQLEDNNIYLGQIS
+867 QKQLEDNNIYLGQTL

-888 YHGPLTEKVPGKLT
+888 YHGKLTEKAPGKINL
-902 NVRAPRSEIL
+902 RAPRSEIL
-912 EEKEKLIHRVVN
+912 EQKEQLIHNVVN
-924 PTKGANDATL
+924 PTKGPTDAEL
-934 NSTLLESMQST
+934 NSSLLEQMQFT
-945 PFGTTRSLVEPSGKA
+945 PFGTTRPLTEPSGKA
-960 TRVTKSDI
+960 SRMTKSDV
-968 RKADAKKFRESDEG
+968 RKTQAKLWRESEEG
-982 KAIIAANKQ
+982 KATLAKNKQ
-991 KLEDVRRRK
+991 KLENEKRRR

-1021 NKNLSKIVTNSG
+1021 NKNLSRIVTTPNESVS
-1033 GKINNQNNKKISELL
+1033 NQNDERILNLL
-1048 RISEL
+1048 SKAEEDAVL
-1053 RRKRDIE
+1053 RKRINAQE
-1060 EAKRLNEL
+1060 YQA
-1068 GYRKEAEH
+1068 A
-1076 LSKIVSGINKPI
+1076 SKHSS
-1088 DNINKKKLTNL
+1088 KKKTVS
-1099 KIRNTYARLRDQYE
+1099 KKKSKDVGDRLPKKHKD
-1113 FGSDKWIEYQNM
+1113 
-1125 IALLPRYKNGG
+1125 GG
-1136 NLDYYSV
+1136 TLDYFFI

-1165 KKVKEFKNGGVIKYQ
+1165 KNVKEFKNGGVIKYQ

-1228 NTPITKSST
+1228 NTSITKSST

-1334 YNLEVAKNAAEA
+1334 YSLEVAKNAAEA

-1378 AANRNRLATTEYLNT
+1378 AANKNRLATTEYLNT

-1514 KVFRFGGIIKK
+1514 KIFRFGGIIKK

>member
-22 KKKQELQDLYNKK
+22 KRKQELQDLYNKK

-67 RSLKNSYRRRGS
+67 RSLKDSYRRRGS

-86 RFLDALNKGDIQE
+86 RFLDALSKGDIQE

-144 TLQEPDKI
+144 TLQEPNKI
-152 DVSWNPRELIN
+152 DVSWNSRELIN

-362 YVGSNVKYLNDIY
+362 YVSSNVKYLNDIY

-419 GIDYFNPYIGDNQAV
+419 GIDYFNPYIGDNQAA
-434 EDYEFIGI
+434 EDYEFVGI
-442 NNPQNVESYLSS
+442 NNPQNVESYLNT
-454 GRPYKSTGIYAINK
+454 GRPYKSKSIYAINK

-493 PGISSINLNKLNVN
+493 PGISSINLNKLNIN
-507 PVEGRDLTLGSKFLA
+507 PVEGRDLTLGSKFLT
-522 DLYSKYGLYDNE
+522 DLYSKYFNINSQYLGANE
-534 IKPFL
+534 AK
-539 GLKYA
+539 GETT
-544 PMSNYAG
+544 AG
-551 TGYIPSGVGMYQ
+551 GIPIRYQ

-671 VAKGAKVTKAI
+671 MAKGAKVTKAI

-787 VKTKLKSQYTDLTD
+787 VKTKLKSQYKDLTD

-867 QKQLEDNNIYLGQIS
+867 QKQLEDNNIYLGQTL

-888 YHGPLTEKVPGKLT
+888 YHGKLTEKAPGKINL
-902 NVRAPRSEIL
+902 RAPRSEIL
-912 EEKEKLIHRVVN
+912 EQKEQLIHNVVN
-924 PTKGANDATL
+924 PTKGPTDAEL
-934 NSTLLESMQST
+934 NSSLLEQMQFT
-945 PFGTTRSLVEPSGKA
+945 PFGTIRPLTEPSGKA
-960 TRVTKSDI
+960 SRVTKSDV
-968 RKADAKKFRESDEG
+968 RKTQAKLWRESEEG
-982 KAIIAANKQ
+982 KATLAKNKQ
-991 KLEDVRRRK
+991 KLENEKRRR

-1007 QETKRRN
+1007 QEIKRRN

-1180 DGGVTPTNILE
+1180 DGGVTPTNISE
-1191 EVVVTRKSP
+1191 DVVVTRKSP

-1208 EVLNNNT
+1208 GVLNNNT

>member
-86 RFLDALNKGDIQE
+86 RFLDALSKGDIQE

-144 TLQEPDKI
+144 TLQEPNKI

-173 VYNRKTTSERIDDVI
+173 VYNRKNTSERIDDVI
-188 RALESNRGR
+188 RALENNRGR

-230 LSQGRDGNPNSEFDW
+230 LSQGRNGDPNSEFDW

-260 YIFGSSDRGT
+260 YIFGDSNQQNSSTQG
-270 STTQES
+270 ST
-276 SKSPDEIKKEEDE
+276 KSEEQIKKEEDE

-298 NAPLKYN
+298 NSPLSYN

-319 EIDPSGNLIGL
+319 EIDSSGNLVGL
-330 RGHFPFESNP
+330 RGYFPFESNP

-442 NNPQNVESYLSS
+442 NNPQNVESYLNT
-454 GRPYKSTGIYAINK
+454 GRPYKSKSIYAINK

-522 DLYSKYGLYDNE
+522 DLYSKYFNINSQYLGANE
-534 IKPFL
+534 AK
-539 GLKYA
+539 GETT
-544 PMSNYAG
+544 AG
-551 TGYIPSGVGMYQ
+551 GIPIRYQ

-682 KTAAPILR
+682 KIAAPILH

-867 QKQLEDNNIYLGQIS
+867 QKQLEDNNIYLGQTL

-888 YHGPLTEKVPGKLT
+888 YHGKLTEKAPGKINL
-902 NVRAPRSEIL
+902 RAPRSEIL
-912 EEKEKLIHRVVN
+912 EQKEQLIHNVVN
-924 PTKGANDATL
+924 PTKGPTDAEL
-934 NSTLLESMQST
+934 NSSLLEQMQFT
-945 PFGTTRSLVEPSGKA
+945 PFGTTRPLTEPSGKA
-960 TRVTKSDI
+960 SRMTKSDV
-968 RKADAKKFRESDEG
+968 RKTQAKLWRESEEG
-982 KAIIAANKQ
+982 KATLAKNKQ
-991 KLEDVRRRK
+991 KLENEKRRR

-1021 NKNLSKIVTNSG
+1021 NKNLSRIVTTPNESVS
-1033 GKINNQNNKKISELL
+1033 NQNDERILNLL
-1048 RISEL
+1048 SKAEEDAVL
-1053 RRKRDIE
+1053 RKRINAQE
-1060 EAKRLNEL
+1060 YQA
-1068 GYRKEAEH
+1068 A
-1076 LSKIVSGINKPI
+1076 SKHSS
-1088 DNINKKKLTNL
+1088 KKKTVS
-1099 KIRNTYARLRDQYE
+1099 KKKSKDVGDRLPKKHKD
-1113 FGSDKWIEYQNM
+1113 
-1125 IALLPRYKNGG
+1125 GG
-1136 NLDYYSV
+1136 TLDYFFI

-1165 KKVKEFKNGGVIKYQ
+1165 KNVKEFKNGGVIKYQ

-1228 NTPITKSST
+1228 NTSITKSST

-1334 YNLEVAKNAAEA
+1334 YSLEVAKNAAEA

-1378 AANRNRLATTEYLNT
+1378 AANKNRLATTEYLNT

-1514 KVFRFGGIIKK
+1514 KIFRFGGIIKK